1 MSSQT
6 FKQRGGG
13 PPKSDRNANEENHH
27 QQHQQQQEAAE
38 KLQQELLPLPQLGA
52 KPKSQRE
59 NKSQRIL
66 QTKTEN
72 QNQNQRQK
80 AQSLQGYG
88 NYMELE
94 FIQAE
99 VASSA
104 TFDDL
109 PVSYATTSVAPV
121 APPPYREPPPPTPPP
136 LSQIPSRESRLLH
149 SAPNTPIRG
158 KVVLSKKERKEL
170 SKQLGLE
177 DLQGLPLGGSTSA
190 QSSPYKGRVSELK
203 NCIARGLFATLHRGT
218 PKERELHINQE
229 ISPPPPA
236 PESGNNNED
245 AADYSEKL
253 KNLPVRQRKVAT
265 RHMDNYCLFD
275 PVDFINDKAM
285 RYPSATTS
293 TSTSTSHG
301 LRDPLFSSRQHL
313 VSEDEDEMVPEVI
326 YDNEELELEETII
339 IETSALP
346 EAETEG
352 CAEPKDVRIHFD
364 HHNYFVI
371 EPGVCTMDIGI
382 PNPYTNEQLV
392 NANLEQQNLEKLF
405 QELENPASMSN
416 SQESKDTE
424 TTSTALVESSTST
437 NSGSS
442 MGSTSI
448 QNQAQHS
455 MKKKLTFL
463 NLSPFRGGKKSGD
476 KSTFEQQQRA
486 ISELV
491 STDHMLHLQQ
501 LLQEQRRDQRSHT
514 VPVPTESNYVL
525 FNPGPVPSRHV
536 QYKIRRSRPLST
548 HSDADSGFLSPCSP
562 DEMRGNPAILV
573 LQQCDSVQGYIEI
586 YTDWANYYLERA
598 KSKRKVTDLSADCRD
613 GLLLAEVIEAV
624 TSFKVPDLVKKP
636 KSQQQMYDNVNSCLH
651 VLRGQSVGGL
661 DNITTNDICAG
672 RLKAVLALFFALSRF
687 KQQAKQTKSI
697 GVGCGSSGGG
707 SGTASNTALS
717 GGSVLGIGLGGS
729 LRAPGT
735 AGTLL
740 HDKNQQEQQQ
750 QQQKQQQQQQTP
762 QQLAQSL
769 ENGNEMV
776 NRQIAPAY
784 KVNGGTAI
792 PLPATVMV
800 QRRCPPDKVRPLPP
814 TPNHTPSIPGLG
826 KSGSDFNTSRPNSPP
841 TSNHTIQ
848 SLKSGNNNSLRPPS
862 IKSNHQSG
870 IPSPSSPQT
879 TAAAAAPQKHSMLD
893 KLKLFNK
900 EKQQNAVNAAAAAA
914 ANKSQIQQQQSKRTS
929 SSSGFSSARSERSDS
944 SLSLNDGHNSSQLK
958 PPSIS
963 VSSQKPQ
970 QKHNTKQSKLLAAQ
984 QKKEQTKSKLD
995 KKEKSPARSLHKEES
1010 GNESRSSTMGRA
1022 GKSSLA
1028 RGGLGL
1034 GLTVEKNTLKTSS
1047 KSSLHSKSESKSSL
1061 KGVGAQQQ
1069 QQQMLHS
1076 PSGTSLPK
1084 PIAAIKGTS
1093 KLPALAGGELLKRE
1107 TSDISAANQATQ
1119 TTQNISTISVQES
1132 QQQPLPLSTTTPHIL
1147 KGPAPPPYYANS
1159 SPPSHISQGH
1169 PGMGGYLSEPSTPQ
1183 HQQGIYASSSGSRL
1197 PPPKTALSAPRK
1209 LEYNAG
1215 PHILSSPPHRGA
1227 GLQRPMPN
1235 SAPNTPTASPSKFHT
1250 VPSKIVGTIYESKEE
1265 QQQQQPQQTGG
1276 CSAGASVLP
1285 MRPLLRGYNSHVT
1298 LPTRGAR
1305 GGHHHP
1311 HPPQSYLDFC
1321 ESDLG
1326 QGYCSDG
1333 DALRIGSSP
1342 ATSRYQDIDNGYLS
1356 EGSSG
1361 LNGSIGGSTGG
1372 AVSHGK
1378 HFLRMMRA
1386 RTPLPTTIEERIRNS
1401 RGSLDSIGT
1410 AANGSSAASQASSS
1424 GGSTTHSSSNSNS
1437 AGTTA
1442 NHNNNHINNNNG
1454 GKMDGSP
1461 HHRPGSRNGRDNWS
1475 KMPEPLNGQKGDK
1488 SSEKSSPSRRSM
1500 GGGSGGSSK
1509 QGSPSSSS
1517 RTKGVPP
1524 SFGYVKRANGSMSS
1538 TAEQQNIVMMMAA
1551 GGGGG
1556 PQQVNGLPC
1565 GRTAHVSAVPRT
1577 ANGRKIAP
1585 GTQTLPN
1592 DMNKLPPNTQ
1602 CRSFSLTGP
1611 TAAQLSQSIRERL
1624 ATGSHSLPK
1633 PGSDMHVFQHR
1644 MSNRPGTRHDG
1655 SLSDTQTYAEV
1666 KPEYSSY
1673 AMWLKHSNTA
1683 GSRLSDGDA
1692 IEQLQIGSPAMTRH
1706 GHKMIHNRSGGG
1718 PPGGQMPMQGNES
1731 PYVQSP
1737 RMNRSNSISY
1747 LQERTYP
1754 RSTKSEKMYPSMLS
1768 RAGDVEIEPYYCLPV
1783 GTNGVLSA
1791 QMAAAVA
1798 AQAQAQ
1804 AQATQGN
1811 SGNNV
1816 VGGSVAWSQPTSPTP
1831 LNRGPFAASVAAAAA
1846 AAAAAGVLSPTH
1858 GTTAGATGMVGG
1870 MGMGPG
1876 LGSGLTGGH
1885 RLTYP
1890 KKNDEVHGSAASL
1903 LSGGS
1908 SLYGSAEERQAHEI
1922 RRLKRELQDARDQVL
1937 SLSSQLSTNAHV
1949 VTAFEQSLTN
1959 MTNRLQQLTATS
1971 ERKDGELTDMR
1982 QTIELLRKQSIQ
1994 AGLTTAHMQ
2003 SMGQNQ
2009 NHQLQSQP
2017 GDQKPPPGPG
2027 GSRSASNVNGN
2038 GTGNGN
2044 GNGIPIGLG
2053 MVRQHSTDSMCSLN
2067 SISSGCSAAQD
2078 KNKANKKKGWLRS
2091 SFTKAFSR
2099 NAKISKTSR
2108 HVGHHHHH
2116 NHHGQEHSSGKT
2128 PLPNGHGEPLGLAA
2142 LATQPA
2148 PPLPNSKQGSPA
2160 KTLTLIDNAKPI
2172 DAIDQEDQQVVED
2185 LKKQLREKDLV
2196 LTDIR
2201 LEALSSASQLESLKD
2216 MMNKMRS
2223 EMMSLKQNN
2232 ERLQKLVTTRSLAGS
2247 EVSLGQA
2254 ISPNGSVAGSSEVSR
2269 RYSLADGSARP
2280 PMELPPRLS
2289 EELEEEC
2296 MPPAPAP
2303 EPPPPPAPNT
2313 AAVAPL
2319 SPSTHI
2325 DLTPPPPALE
2335 TAPLASP
2342 VHMPSAVEDLPDVCD
2357 GKKIAIACY
2366 LGQPESFAKYCEE
2379 LQELD
2384 GFYANGSI
2392 IASHEADPQAQ
2403 GERKVSFAA
2412 ASSNEFIVACT
2423 YISGKTTWQ
2432 NLDYIVRKTFKDYVA
2447 RIDPGTNLGLNTDSI
2462 TSYHLGEAKRGPEM
2476 GFPELLPCGYIVGSV
2491 RTLYICLQ
2499 GVGSLAFDSLIPRS
2513 IVHRYISL
2521 LTEHR
2526 RLILCG
2532 PSGTGKSYLARR
2544 LAEFLVA
2551 RAGRGNPSEA
2561 IATFNVD
2568 HKSSKDLRQYL
2579 GHIAEQAA
2587 IANGA
2592 SELPSVI
2599 ILDNLHHASALG
2611 DVFSCLLSAGPAN
2624 KLPCIIGTMSQATC
2638 NTTNLQLHHNFRW
2651 VLTANHMEPVKGFLG
2666 RFLRRRLFQLELQTQ
2681 HAQPELASVLAWLP
2695 SVWQHINRFLEVHS
2709 SSDVTIGPRLFLSC
2723 PLDLKDSQVWFTDI
2737 WNYHL
2742 SPYLVEAVREGVQLY
2757 GRRGGAWNDPSVFIR
2772 NSYPWPYG
2780 PDSVPPLRQINA
2792 EDVGL
2797 EGVALTNG
2805 ENQDPL
2811 LNMLMRLQEAANYS
2825 EAQDQESD
2833 CASLDSNVT
2842 PDSSAGAE

>member
-1 MSSQT
+1 MLA
-6 FKQRGGG
+6 RC
-13 PPKSDRNANEENHH
+13 
-27 QQHQQQQEAAE
+27 
-38 KLQQELLPLPQLGA
+38 
-52 KPKSQRE
+52 
-59 NKSQRIL
+59 
-66 QTKTEN
+66 
-72 QNQNQRQK
+72 
-80 AQSLQGYG
+80 
-88 NYMELE
+88 
-94 FIQAE
+94 
-99 VASSA
+99 
-104 TFDDL
+104 
-109 PVSYATTSVAPV
+109 VSY
-121 APPPYREPPPPTPPP
+121 
-136 LSQIPSRESRLLH
+136 
-149 SAPNTPIRG
+149 
-158 KVVLSKKERKEL
+158 
-170 SKQLGLE
+170 
-177 DLQGLPLGGSTSA
+177 QGSCD
-190 QSSPYKGRVSELK
+190 
-203 NCIARGLFATLHRGT
+203 N
-218 PKERELHINQE
+218 ING
-229 ISPPPPA
+229 ILTR
-236 PESGNNNED
+236 
-245 AADYSEKL
+245 DYAK
-253 KNLPVRQRKVAT
+253 
-265 RHMDNYCLFD
+265 
-275 PVDFINDKAM
+275 
-285 RYPSATTS
+285 
-293 TSTSTSHG
+293 
-301 LRDPLFSSRQHL
+301 
-313 VSEDEDEMVPEVI
+313 
-326 YDNEELELEETII
+326 
-339 IETSALP
+339 
-346 EAETEG
+346 
-352 CAEPKDVRIHFD
+352 
-364 HHNYFVI
+364 
-371 EPGVCTMDIGI
+371 
-382 PNPYTNEQLV
+382 
-392 NANLEQQNLEKLF
+392 
-405 QELENPASMSN
+405 
-416 SQESKDTE
+416 
-424 TTSTALVESSTST
+424 
-437 NSGSS
+437 
-442 MGSTSI
+442 
-448 QNQAQHS
+448 
-455 MKKKLTFL
+455 
-463 NLSPFRGGKKSGD
+463 
-476 KSTFEQQQRA
+476 
-486 ISELV
+486 
-491 STDHMLHLQQ
+491 
-501 LLQEQRRDQRSHT
+501 
-514 VPVPTESNYVL
+514 
-525 FNPGPVPSRHV
+525 
-536 QYKIRRSRPLST
+536 
-548 HSDADSGFLSPCSP
+548 
-562 DEMRGNPAILV
+562 
-573 LQQCDSVQGYIEI
+573 I

-697 GVGCGSSGGG
+697 GVGCGGSSNNSGAG
-707 SGTASNTALS
+707 SGTSNTALS

-729 LRAPGT
+729 LRAPGS

-740 HDKNQQEQQQ
+740 HDKNQQEQQKQ
-750 QQQKQQQQQQTP
+750 QLQQQQQQQTP

-862 IKSNHQSG
+862 VKSNHQSG

-879 TAAAAAPQKHSMLD
+879 TSHTTTTTTAAAAAAPQKHSMLD

-900 EKQQNAVNAAAAAA
+900 EKQQNAVNAASAA

-963 VSSQKPQ
+963 VTSQKPQ

-1034 GLTVEKNTLKTSS
+1034 GLAVEKNTLKTAS

-1061 KGVGAQQQ
+1061 KGAGVQQQ
-1069 QQQMLHS
+1069 QLLHS
-1076 PSGTSLPK
+1076 PSGTGLPK

-1093 KLPALAGGELLKRE
+1093 KLPAPLGGEQLKRE

-1119 TTQNISTISVQES
+1119 TTQNISMAGQE
-1132 QQQPLPLSTTTPHIL
+1132 QPQSSTSTPHIL
-1147 KGPAPPPYYANS
+1147 KAAAPPPYYANS
-1159 SPPSHISQGH
+1159 SSSPPTHISQGH

-1183 HQQGIYASSSGSRL
+1183 QGIYGSSTGSRL
-1197 PPPKTALSAPRK
+1197 PPPKTALGAPRK

-1235 SAPNTPTASPSKFHT
+1235 SAPNTPTASPHKFHT
-1250 VPSKIVGTIYESKEE
+1250 IPSKIVGTIYESKEE
-1265 QQQQQPQQTGG
+1265 QQPQQSGG

-1311 HPPQSYLDFC
+1311 HQSYLDFC

-1342 ATSRYQDIDNGYLS
+1342 ATSRYHDIDNGYLS

-1361 LNGSIGGSTGG
+1361 LNGHSTIGGSTGGG

-1378 HFLRMMRA
+1378 HFLSMMRA
-1386 RTPLPTTIEERIRNS
+1386 RTQLPTTIEERIRNS

-1424 GGSTTHSSSNSNS
+1424 GGSTTHSSNSNSNS
-1437 AGTTA
+1437 TTA
-1442 NHNNNHINNNNG
+1442 NHNNNHINNNNSG

-1551 GGGGG
+1551 GGGQA
-1556 PQQVNGLPC
+1556 QQVNGLPC

-1592 DMNKLPPNTQ
+1592 DMNKLTPNTQ

-1706 GHKMIHNRSGGG
+1706 GHKMIHNRSAGGL
-1718 PPGGQMPMQGNES
+1718 PPGGQMQPMQGNES

-1768 RAGDVEIEPYYCLPV
+1768 RGGDVEIEPYYCLPV

-1804 AQATQGN
+1804 AQVQAQAQAQATQAN

-1846 AAAAAGVLSPTH
+1846 AAAAGVLSPTH
-1858 GTTAGATGMVGG
+1858 GATAGATGMVGG

-1876 LGSGLTGGH
+1876 AGSGLTGGH

-1890 KKNDEVHGSAASL
+1890 KKNDDVHGSAASL

-2009 NHQLQSQP
+2009 HQMQSQSQA

-2027 GSRSASNVNGN
+2027 GSRSTS
-2038 GTGNGN
+2038 NGN
-2044 GNGIPIGLG
+2044 GNGMPLGLG

-2108 HVGHHHHH
+2108 HVGHQHQHHHH
-2116 NHHGQEHSSGKT
+2116 NQQEHGSGKAT
-2128 PLPNGHGEPLGLAA
+2128 LPNGHGGEPLGLAA

-2148 PPLPNSKQGSPA
+2148 PPLPNSKQSSPA

-2172 DAIDQEDQQVVED
+2172 DAIDGEDQQVVED

-2216 MMNKMRS
+2216 MMNKMRA

-2280 PMELPPRLS
+2280 PMELPARLS
-2289 EELEEEC
+2289 EELEEDC

-2335 TAPLASP
+2335 AAPLTSP

-2392 IASHEADPQAQ
+2392 IASHEAAAQSQ

-2681 HAQPELASVLAWLP
+2681 HPQPELASVLAWLP

-2757 GRRGGAWNDPSVFIR
+2757 GRRGGAWNDPSAFIR

>member
-1 MSSQT
+1 MSSQPV
-6 FKQRGGG
+6 KLRPG
-13 PPKSDRNANEENHH
+13 PSAKPDRNANEEN
-27 QQHQQQQEAAE
+27 
-38 KLQQELLPLPQLGA
+38 QLGA
-52 KPKSQRE
+52 RPKEQA
-59 NKSQRIL
+59 KGQRIL
-66 QTKTEN
+66 LAQTDNHQPKML
-72 QNQNQRQK
+72 
-80 AQSLQGYG
+80 SHP

-94 FIQAE
+94 FLPAE
-99 VASSA
+99 PAA
-104 TFDDL
+104 LGPPITFPDL
-109 PVSYATTSVAPV
+109 PVSYATSLVG
-121 APPPYREPPPPTPPP
+121 PPPYRDPPPPTPPP
-136 LSQIPSRESRLLH
+136 LSQMPSRLLH
-149 SAPNTPIRG
+149 SAPNSPSRG

-170 SKQLGLE
+170 SKQLGIDEASIL
-177 DLQGLPLGGSTSA
+177 SSSA

-203 NCIARGLFATLHRGT
+203 NCIARGLFATLHRGSQ
-218 PKERELHINQE
+218 KSLQHQDDRVASQE

-265 RHMDNYCLFD
+265 SHMENYCLFD
-275 PVDFINDKAM
+275 PVDFINEKAM
-285 RYPSATTS
+285 RYPSS
-293 TSTSTSHG
+293 NGHG

-313 VSEDEDEMVPEVI
+313 VCEDEDETVPEVI
-326 YDNEELELEETII
+326 YDNEELELEDTII

-346 EAETEG
+346 EAESEAIAGST
-352 CAEPKDVRIHFD
+352 KILSSFD

-371 EPGVCTMDIGI
+371 DPGDFPMDIGI

-392 NANLEQQNLEKLF
+392 NAKLEQQNLQTLF
-405 QELENPASMSN
+405 SELENTASMSN

-424 TTSTALVESSTST
+424 TTSTALVESSTSS
-437 NSGSS
+437 NSASSAGSC
-442 MGSTSI
+442 SI
-448 QNQAQHS
+448 ANPTVQS
-455 MKKKLTFL
+455 SKKKLTFL
-463 NLSPFRGGKKSGD
+463 NLSPFRTGKKAGQ
-476 KSTFEQQQRA
+476 KSTFEQQRA

-501 LLQEQRRDQRSHT
+501 LLQEQRQDQRSHT
-514 VPVPTESNYVL
+514 VPTESNYVL

-536 QYKIRRSRPLST
+536 QYKIRKPRPLST

-562 DEMRGNPAILV
+562 DELRANPAILV
-573 LQQCDSVQGYIEI
+573 LQQCDSVQGYLEI

-636 KSQQQMYDNVNSCLH
+636 KNQQQMFDNVNSCLH
-651 VLRGQSVGGL
+651 VLRSQSVGGL
-661 DNITTNDICAG
+661 ENITTGDISSG

-697 GVGCGSSGGG
+697 GVGGGSS
-707 SGTASNTALS
+707 SSAILS
-717 GGSVLGIGLGGS
+717 GGSVLGIGIGGS
-729 LRAPGT
+729 LRTPTPATGQLNT
-735 AGTLL
+735 T
-740 HDKNQQEQQQ
+740 NQQEQ
-750 QQQKQQQQQQTP
+750 

-784 KVNGGTAI
+784 AKVNGGTAI

-826 KSGSDFNTSRPNSPP
+826 KSGSDFNSSRPNSPP

-848 SLKSGNNNSLRPPS
+848 SLKGGNNNSLRPPS
-862 IKSNHQSG
+862 VKSSHQSG

-879 TAAAAAPQKHSMLD
+879 APQKHSMLD

-900 EKQQNAVNAAAAAA
+900 EKQQNAANAAAVAS
-914 ANKSQIQQQQSKRTS
+914 KSQIQSKRTS

-944 SLSLNDGHNSSQLK
+944 SLSLNDGHGSQLK

-963 VSSQKPQ
+963 VASSQKGLP
-970 QKHNTKQSKLLAAQ
+970 KSKQSKLLAAQ
-984 QKKEQTKSKLD
+984 QKKEQTNKAKLD
-995 KKEKSPARSLHKEES
+995 KKEKSPARSLNKEES
-1010 GNESRSSTMGRA
+1010 GNESRSSTMGRT

-1028 RGGLGL
+1028 RAVVGVPG
-1034 GLTVEKNTLKTSS
+1034 VEKNTPKTSS
-1047 KSSLHSKSESKSSL
+1047 KSSLHSKSDSKSSL
-1061 KGVGAQQQ
+1061 KTPQLLQ
-1069 QQQMLHS
+1069 S
-1076 PSGTSLPK
+1076 PSGTGLPK

-1093 KLPALAGGELLKRE
+1093 KLPSLAGNPPVPEPQQQQHHQLLKRE
-1107 TSDISAANQATQ
+1107 TSDISSNVSQAAAGDSPGT
-1119 TTQNISTISVQES
+1119 
-1132 QQQPLPLSTTTPHIL
+1132 HIL
-1147 KGPAPPPYYANS
+1147 KAAAPAPPPYYANS
-1159 SPPSHISQGH
+1159 QPPPLPPAHISSHHGAH
-1169 PGMGGYLSEPSTPQ
+1169 PQMGGYLSEPSTPQ
-1183 HQQGIYASSSGSRL
+1183 HNSGIYGGSRL
-1197 PPPKTALSAPRK
+1197 AAPKSTLSAPRK
-1209 LEYNAG
+1209 LEYSAG
-1215 PHILSSPPHRGA
+1215 PHILASPPHRQ
-1227 GLQRPMPN
+1227 GLQRPLVS
-1235 SAPNTPTASPSKFHT
+1235 SAPNTPTASPHKFHT
-1250 VPSKIVGTIYESKEE
+1250 IPSKIVGTIYEAKEE
-1265 QQQQQPQQTGG
+1265 LLPPQQQQQLQQQTSIGG
-1276 CSAGASVLP
+1276 SVLP

-1305 GGHHHP
+1305 GGHHP
-1311 HPPQSYLDFC
+1311 HQSYLDFC
-1321 ESDLG
+1321 ESDIG

-1333 DALRIGSSP
+1333 DALRVVSS
-1342 ATSRYQDIDNGYLS
+1342 ASGGRFQDIDNGYLS

-1361 LNGSIGGSTGG
+1361 LGGPSASSSGI
-1372 AVSHGK
+1372 SHGK
-1378 HFLRMMRA
+1378 HFLSMMRA
-1386 RTPLPTTIEERIRNS
+1386 RTQLPTTIEERIRNS

-1410 AANGSSAASQASSS
+1410 AANGSSVASQASSS
-1424 GGSTTHSSSNSNS
+1424 GGSTTTHSH
-1437 AGTTA
+1437 A
-1442 NHNNNHINNNNG
+1442 HNNNNNNNG
-1454 GKMDGSP
+1454 GGSGKMDGSP
-1461 HHRPGSRNGRDNWS
+1461 QHRPGSRNGRDNWS
-1475 KMPEPLNGQKGDK
+1475 KMPEPLNGHKADK
-1488 SSEKSSPSRRSM
+1488 SEKSSPSRRSM
-1500 GGGSGGSSK
+1500 GGGSGSSSK

-1524 SFGYVKRANGSMSS
+1524 SFGYVKRANGSIAS
-1538 TAEQQNIVMMMAA
+1538 TAEQQNIAMMMAA
-1551 GGGGG
+1551 GASGAGI
-1556 PQQVNGLPC
+1556 NGMPC

-1577 ANGRKIAP
+1577 AGGRKVAG

-1592 DMNKLPPNTQ
+1592 ETNKLPPNTQ
-1602 CRSFSLTGP
+1602 HRSFSLTGP
-1611 TAAQLSQSIRERL
+1611 TATQLSQSIRERL

-1633 PGSDMHVFQHR
+1633 PGSDLHIFQHR
-1644 MSNRPGTRHDG
+1644 ISSRGGTRHDG

-1683 GSRLSDGDA
+1683 GSRLSDSESV
-1692 IEQLQIGSPAMTRH
+1692 EQLQIGSPAMTRH
-1706 GHKMIHNRSGGG
+1706 GHKMIHNRSG
-1718 PPGGQMPMQGNES
+1718 PPGAQMAPSGNES

-1737 RMNRSNSISY
+1737 RMNRSNSI
-1747 LQERTYP
+1747 

-1768 RAGDVEIEPYYCLPV
+1768 RGGEVEIEPYYCLPV
-1783 GTNGVLSA
+1783 GTNGVLTA
-1791 QMAAAVA
+1791 QMAAAMA
-1798 AQAQAQ
+1798 AQSQAAQ
-1804 AQATQGN
+1804 GHP
-1811 SGNNV
+1811 
-1816 VGGSVAWSQPTSPTP
+1816 GGGGGVAWSQPTSPTP
-1831 LNRGPFAASVAAAAA
+1831 LARGSFSSAAVAAAS
-1846 AAAAAGVLSPTH
+1846 VLSPTH
-1858 GTTAGATGMVGG
+1858 AASAVVSGASAGGIV
-1870 MGMGPG
+1870 
-1876 LGSGLTGGH
+1876 GH

-1908 SLYGSAEERQAHEI
+1908 SLYGNAEERQAHEI

-1949 VTAFEQSLTN
+1949 VTAFEQSLSN
-1959 MTNRLQQLTATS
+1959 MTNRLQQLTATA

-2003 SMGQNQ
+2003 SMGVQTQ
-2009 NHQLQSQP
+2009 GHSQSQSQGQGQGQGQA
-2017 GDQKPPPGPG
+2017 GDQKLPPSGALRP
-2027 GSRSASNVNGN
+2027 SNGN
-2038 GTGNGN
+2038 GSGTV
-2044 GNGIPIGLG
+2044 GLG
-2053 MVRQHSTDSMCSLN
+2053 MQRQHSTDSMCSLN

-2108 HVGHHHHH
+2108 HVGHHHQHH
-2116 NHHGQEHSSGKT
+2116 NHSQQDPASGKL
-2128 PLPNGHGEPLGLAA
+2128 PLPNGHGELLGLAS

-2148 PPLPNSKQGSPA
+2148 PPLPKSSQSSPA

-2172 DAIDQEDQQVVED
+2172 DAIEQEDQQVVED

-2201 LEALSSASQLESLKD
+2201 LEALSSASQLESLKE
-2216 MMNKMRS
+2216 MMNKMRA

-2247 EVSLGQA
+2247 EASLGQA

-2269 RYSLADGSARP
+2269 RYSLADSTNRP
-2280 PMELPPRLS
+2280 PMELPARLS
-2289 EELEEEC
+2289 EELELEEEC
-2296 MPPAPAP
+2296 LPPAPAP
-2303 EPPPPPAPNT
+2303 EPPPPPAPNGVN
-2313 AAVAPL
+2313 VAPL

-2335 TAPLASP
+2335 AAPLASP
-2342 VHMPSAVEDLPDVCD
+2342 VHMPSATEELTDVCD

-2366 LGQPESFAKYCEE
+2366 LGQPDAFAKYCEE

-2384 GFYANGSI
+2384 GFYANG
-2392 IASHEADPQAQ
+2392 HEADAHSQ
-2403 GERKVSFAA
+2403 GERKANFAA
-2412 ASSNEFIVACT
+2412 ASCNEFVIACT

-2432 NLDYIVRKTFKDYVA
+2432 NLDYVVRKTFKDYVA

-2491 RTLYICLQ
+2491 CTLYICLQ

-2551 RAGRGNPSEA
+2551 RAARGNPSEA

-2681 HAQPELASVLAWLP
+2681 HAQPELAAVLAWLP

-2709 SSDVTIGPRLFLSC
+2709 SSDVTIGPRLFLAC

-2757 GRRGGAWNDPSVFIR
+2757 GRRGGAWNDPSTFIR

-2805 ENQDPL
+2805 EQQDPL

>member
-1 MSSQT
+1 M
-6 FKQRGGG
+6 
-13 PPKSDRNANEENHH
+13 PNLHH
-27 QQHQQQQEAAE
+27 VDYNR
-38 KLQQELLPLPQLGA
+38 K
-52 KPKSQRE
+52 
-59 NKSQRIL
+59 
-66 QTKTEN
+66 
-72 QNQNQRQK
+72 
-80 AQSLQGYG
+80 Y
-88 NYMELE
+88 
-94 FIQAE
+94 
-99 VASSA
+99 SA
-104 TFDDL
+104 T
-109 PVSYATTSVAPV
+109 
-121 APPPYREPPPPTPPP
+121 
-136 LSQIPSRESRLLH
+136 
-149 SAPNTPIRG
+149 
-158 KVVLSKKERKEL
+158 
-170 SKQLGLE
+170 
-177 DLQGLPLGGSTSA
+177 
-190 QSSPYKGRVSELK
+190 
-203 NCIARGLFATLHRGT
+203 
-218 PKERELHINQE
+218 
-229 ISPPPPA
+229 
-236 PESGNNNED
+236 
-245 AADYSEKL
+245 
-253 KNLPVRQRKVAT
+253 
-265 RHMDNYCLFD
+265 
-275 PVDFINDKAM
+275 
-285 RYPSATTS
+285 
-293 TSTSTSHG
+293 
-301 LRDPLFSSRQHL
+301 
-313 VSEDEDEMVPEVI
+313 
-326 YDNEELELEETII
+326 ETI
-339 IETSALP
+339 
-346 EAETEG
+346 
-352 CAEPKDVRIHFD
+352 
-364 HHNYFVI
+364 
-371 EPGVCTMDIGI
+371 
-382 PNPYTNEQLV
+382 Q
-392 NANLEQQNLEKLF
+392 
-405 QELENPASMSN
+405 
-416 SQESKDTE
+416 
-424 TTSTALVESSTST
+424 
-437 NSGSS
+437 
-442 MGSTSI
+442 
-448 QNQAQHS
+448 
-455 MKKKLTFL
+455 
-463 NLSPFRGGKKSGD
+463 
-476 KSTFEQQQRA
+476 
-486 ISELV
+486 
-491 STDHMLHLQQ
+491 
-501 LLQEQRRDQRSHT
+501 
-514 VPVPTESNYVL
+514 
-525 FNPGPVPSRHV
+525 
-536 QYKIRRSRPLST
+536 
-548 HSDADSGFLSPCSP
+548 
-562 DEMRGNPAILV
+562 
-573 LQQCDSVQGYIEI
+573 I
-586 YTDWANYYLERA
+586 YTDWANYYLERS

-624 TSFKVPDLVKKP
+624 TNFKVPDLVKKP
-636 KSQQQMYDNVNSCLH
+636 KNQQQMYDNVNSCLH
-651 VLRGQSVGGL
+651 VLRSQSVGGL

-672 RLKAVLALFFALSRF
+672 RLKAVLALFFALSRY

-697 GVGCGSSGGG
+697 GVGCGGAASTVGATAAPGGG
-707 SGTASNTALS
+707 

-729 LRAPGT
+729 LRASV
-735 AGTLL
+735 ASNLL
-740 HDKNQQEQQQ
+740 DKHQQEKQQQ
-750 QQQKQQQQQQTP
+750 QLLQQQQQQQQTP

-776 NRQIAPAY
+776 NRQIPPAY
-784 KVNGGTAI
+784 GKVNGGTAI

-862 IKSNHQSG
+862 VKSNHQSG
-870 IPSPSSPQT
+870 IPSPSSLNAPT
-879 TAAAAAPQKHSMLD
+879 ISAPQKHSMLD

-900 EKQQNAVNAAAAAA
+900 EKQQNAANAAAVAS
-914 ANKSQIQQQQSKRTS
+914 NKTQIQSKRTS

-944 SLSLNDGHNSSQLK
+944 SLSLNDGHNSQLK

-963 VSSQKPQ
+963 VSAQQKSQ

-984 QKKEQTKSKLD
+984 QKKDQSKAVAAAAAAA
-995 KKEKSPARSLHKEES
+995 KKEKSPARSLHKEELQQQS

-1022 GKSSLA
+1022 VKSSLT
-1028 RGGLGL
+1028 RGSA
-1034 GLTVEKNTLKTSS
+1034 EKTSS
-1047 KSSLHSKSESKSSL
+1047 KSSLHSKTDSL
-1061 KGVGAQQQ
+1061 KSQSQQQ
-1069 QQQMLHS
+1069 QQQQQQLLHS
-1076 PSGTSLPK
+1076 PSGTALPK

-1093 KLPALAGGELLKRE
+1093 KLPQLGSSCSSNSELFKRE
-1107 TSDISAANQATQ
+1107 TSDISTNSSNQA
-1119 TTQNISTISVQES
+1119 NIS
-1132 QQQPLPLSTTTPHIL
+1132 QQQQQQQSTANTHIL
-1147 KGPAPPPYYANS
+1147 KALPSTPPPPYYANA
-1159 SPPSHISQGH
+1159 PPTPPPPTASHISATYSNSVS
-1169 PGMGGYLSEPSTPQ
+1169 GYLSEPSTPQ
-1183 HQQGIYASSSGSRL
+1183 HGHSLYSSSSGSRL
-1197 PPPKTALSAPRK
+1197 PPPKSALGGSAPRK

-1215 PHILSSPPHRGA
+1215 PHILGAPPRSP
-1227 GLQRPMPN
+1227 LQRVPMQHN

-1250 VPSKIVGTIYESKEE
+1250 IPSKIVGTIYESKEE
-1265 QQQQQPQQTGG
+1265 QLPSAAAAASSSS
-1276 CSAGASVLP
+1276 CSSSVLP

-1305 GGHHHP
+1305 GGQPHHHP
-1311 HPPQSYLDFC
+1311 HPHPHPHQSYLEFC
-1321 ESDLG
+1321 ESDIG

-1333 DALRIGSSP
+1333 DALRVGNSTSG
-1342 ATSRYQDIDNGYLS
+1342 SRYHHDIDNGYLS

-1361 LNGSIGGSTGG
+1361 LSTAAGSAIG
-1372 AVSHGK
+1372 VSHGK
-1378 HFLRMMRA
+1378 HFLSMMRA
-1386 RTPLPTTIEERIRNS
+1386 RTQLPTTIEERIRSS

-1424 GGSTTHSSSNSNS
+1424 GGSTSNSNS
-1437 AGTTA
+1437 
-1442 NHNNNHINNNNG
+1442 HNNNNNNNNNNVN
-1454 GKMDGSP
+1454 KMDGSP
-1461 HHRPGSRNGRDNWS
+1461 HHRPGSRNGRDNWG
-1475 KMPEPLNGQKGDK
+1475 KMPEPLNGHKADK
-1488 SSEKSSPSRRSM
+1488 SEKSSPSRRNIG
-1500 GGGSGGSSK
+1500 GGGSGSSSK

-1524 SFGYVKRANGSMSS
+1524 SFGYVKRANGSIAS
-1538 TAEQQNIVMMMAA
+1538 TAEQQNIAMLMAT
-1551 GGGGG
+1551 GGATGL
-1556 PQQVNGLPC
+1556 VNGLPC

-1577 ANGRKIAP
+1577 ASGRKVTG

-1602 CRSFSLTGP
+1602 HRSFSLTGP
-1611 TAAQLSQSIRERL
+1611 TATQLSQSIRERL

-1644 MSNRPGTRHDG
+1644 VSTRGGSTRHDG

-1692 IEQLQIGSPAMTRH
+1692 IDQMQIGSPAMTRH
-1706 GHKMIHNRSGGG
+1706 GHKMLHNRSTGAAGQ
-1718 PPGGQMPMQGNES
+1718 GQMTVQGNES

-1737 RMNRSNSISY
+1737 RMNRSNSI
-1747 LQERTYP
+1747 
-1754 RSTKSEKMYPSMLS
+1754 RSTKSEKMYRPMLS
-1768 RAGDVEIEPYYCLPV
+1768 RGVDLEIEPYYCLPV
-1783 GTNGVLSA
+1783 GTSRMLSA
-1791 QMAAAVA
+1791 QMAAAVVHSQTDNVA
-1798 AQAQAQ
+1798 A
-1804 AQATQGN
+1804 
-1811 SGNNV
+1811 
-1816 VGGSVAWSQPTSPTP
+1816 VAWSQPTSPTP
-1831 LNRGPFAASVAAAAA
+1831 LNRGPFAGGAASA
-1846 AAAAAGVLSPTH
+1846 LSPTH
-1858 GTTAGATGMVGG
+1858 GTAAAALAAVAAAAGGERSSVNA
-1870 MGMGPG
+1870 
-1876 LGSGLTGGH
+1876 SH

-1908 SLYGSAEERQAHEI
+1908 SLYGSAEERQANEI
-1922 RRLKRELQDARDQVL
+1922 RRLKRELQDAREQVL

-1949 VTAFEQSLTN
+1949 VSAFEQSLSN
-1959 MTNRLQQLTATS
+1959 MTNRLQQLTATA

-2003 SMGQNQ
+2003 SMGVQTQ
-2009 NHQLQSQP
+2009 GQSQNELMLMQ
-2017 GDQKPPPGPG
+2017 QKPPTGNT
-2027 GSRSASNVNGN
+2027 RSNHSLNSHPNPNSNPNGN
-2038 GTGNGN
+2038 GM
-2044 GNGIPIGLG
+2044 GLG
-2053 MVRQHSTDSMCSLN
+2053 VGVGVGVGMQRQHSTDSMCSLN

-2078 KNKANKKKGWLRS
+2078 KNKANQKKKGWLRS

-2108 HVGHHHHH
+2108 HAGQHHQHAHQAE
-2116 NHHGQEHSSGKT
+2116 HGSSKQSSLT
-2128 PLPNGHGEPLGLAA
+2128 NGHGEALGLAA

-2148 PPLPNSKQGSPA
+2148 PPLPVAHTSSKQSSPA
-2160 KTLTLIDNAKPI
+2160 KTVTLIDNAKPI
-2172 DAIDQEDQQVVED
+2172 DAIDHEEHQVVDD

-2216 MMNKMRS
+2216 MMNRMRA

-2247 EVSLGQA
+2247 EASLGQA
-2254 ISPNGSVAGSSEVSR
+2254 ISPNGSLGGGGGGGSDASR
-2269 RYSLADGSARP
+2269 RYSLADGNARP
-2280 PMELPPRLS
+2280 PMELPPRLT
-2289 EELEEEC
+2289 EELEEEV
-2296 MPPAPAP
+2296 PAT
-2303 EPPPPPAPNT
+2303 EPPPPPAPSST
-2313 AAVAPL
+2313 APVAPL
-2319 SPSTHI
+2319 SPNTHI

-2335 TAPLASP
+2335 ASQLSSP
-2342 VHMPSAVEDLPDVCD
+2342 VHMNSAVVVEELPDVCD

-2366 LGQPESFAKYCEE
+2366 LGQPESFVKYCEE
-2379 LQELD
+2379 LLELD
-2384 GFYANGSI
+2384 DFYANGAI
-2392 IASHEADPQAQ
+2392 IASHEAEQDHAQAQ
-2403 GERKVSFAA
+2403 AQAQAQSQATSFNNAA
-2412 ASSNEFIVACT
+2412 NCNEFIIACT

-2476 GFPELLPCGYIVGSV
+2476 GFPELLPCGYIVGNV
-2491 RTLYICLQ
+2491 KTLYICLQ

-2568 HKSSKDLRQYL
+2568 HKTSKDLRQYL

-2587 IANGA
+2587 IANGV

-2611 DVFSCLLSAGPAN
+2611 DVFSCLLSAGPAT

-2666 RFLRRRLFQLELQTQ
+2666 RFLRRRQFQLELQTQ
-2681 HAQPELASVLAWLP
+2681 HSQPELAAVLAWLP
-2695 SVWQHINRFLEVHS
+2695 SVWQHINSFLEVHS

-2742 SPYLVEAVREGVQLY
+2742 SPYLIEAVREGVQLY
-2757 GRRGGAWNDPSVFIR
+2757 GRRGGAWKDPSAFIR

-2797 EGVALTNG
+2797 EGVALSNG
-2805 ENQDPL
+2805 DQQDPL

-2825 EAQDQESD
+2825 ETQDQESD

>member
-1 MSSQT
+1 MGNTSSSSSGSH
-6 FKQRGGG
+6 GGG
-13 PPKSDRNANEENHH
+13 K
-27 QQHQQQQEAAE
+27 
-38 KLQQELLPLPQLGA
+38 
-52 KPKSQRE
+52 
-59 NKSQRIL
+59 
-66 QTKTEN
+66 
-72 QNQNQRQK
+72 
-80 AQSLQGYG
+80 
-88 NYMELE
+88 
-94 FIQAE
+94 
-99 VASSA
+99 
-104 TFDDL
+104 
-109 PVSYATTSVAPV
+109 
-121 APPPYREPPPPTPPP
+121 
-136 LSQIPSRESRLLH
+136 
-149 SAPNTPIRG
+149 
-158 KVVLSKKERKEL
+158 
-170 SKQLGLE
+170 
-177 DLQGLPLGGSTSA
+177 
-190 QSSPYKGRVSELK
+190 
-203 NCIARGLFATLHRGT
+203 
-218 PKERELHINQE
+218 
-229 ISPPPPA
+229 
-236 PESGNNNED
+236 
-245 AADYSEKL
+245 
-253 KNLPVRQRKVAT
+253 
-265 RHMDNYCLFD
+265 
-275 PVDFINDKAM
+275 
-285 RYPSATTS
+285 
-293 TSTSTSHG
+293 
-301 LRDPLFSSRQHL
+301 SSRKCR
-313 VSEDEDEMVPEVI
+313 S
-326 YDNEELELEETII
+326 
-339 IETSALP
+339 LP
-346 EAETEG
+346 NS
-352 CAEPKDVRIHFD
+352 PDVR
-364 HHNYFVI
+364 
-371 EPGVCTMDIGI
+371 
-382 PNPYTNEQLV
+382 
-392 NANLEQQNLEKLF
+392 
-405 QELENPASMSN
+405 
-416 SQESKDTE
+416 
-424 TTSTALVESSTST
+424 
-437 NSGSS
+437 
-442 MGSTSI
+442 
-448 QNQAQHS
+448 
-455 MKKKLTFL
+455 
-463 NLSPFRGGKKSGD
+463 
-476 KSTFEQQQRA
+476 
-486 ISELV
+486 
-491 STDHMLHLQQ
+491 
-501 LLQEQRRDQRSHT
+501 
-514 VPVPTESNYVL
+514 
-525 FNPGPVPSRHV
+525 
-536 QYKIRRSRPLST
+536 
-548 HSDADSGFLSPCSP
+548 
-562 DEMRGNPAILV
+562 
-573 LQQCDSVQGYIEI
+573 
-586 YTDWANYYLERA
+586 
-598 KSKRKVTDLSADCRD
+598 
-613 GLLLAEVIEAV
+613 
-624 TSFKVPDLVKKP
+624 
-636 KSQQQMYDNVNSCLH
+636 
-651 VLRGQSVGGL
+651 
-661 DNITTNDICAG
+661 
-672 RLKAVLALFFALSRF
+672 
-687 KQQAKQTKSI
+687 
-697 GVGCGSSGGG
+697 
-707 SGTASNTALS
+707 
-717 GGSVLGIGLGGS
+717 
-729 LRAPGT
+729 
-735 AGTLL
+735 
-740 HDKNQQEQQQ
+740 
-750 QQQKQQQQQQTP
+750 
-762 QQLAQSL
+762 
-769 ENGNEMV
+769 
-776 NRQIAPAY
+776 RQIAPAY

-879 TAAAAAPQKHSMLD
+879 TVAAAAPQKHSMLD

-1235 SAPNTPTASPSKFHT
+1235 SAPNTPTASPNKFHT

-1321 ESDLG
+1321 ESDIG

-1424 GGSTTHSSSNSNS
+1424 GGSTTHSSSNS

-1538 TAEQQNIVMMMAA
+1538 TAEQQNIVMMMAT

-1737 RMNRSNSISY
+1737 RMNRSNSI
-1747 LQERTYP
+1747 

-1937 SLSSQLSTNAHV
+1937 SLSSQLSTN
-1949 VTAFEQSLTN
+1949 
-1959 MTNRLQQLTATS
+1959 
-1971 ERKDGELTDMR
+1971 
-1982 QTIELLRKQSIQ
+1982 
-1994 AGLTTAHMQ
+1994 
-2003 SMGQNQ
+2003 
-2009 NHQLQSQP
+2009 
-2017 GDQKPPPGPG
+2017 
-2027 GSRSASNVNGN
+2027 
-2038 GTGNGN
+2038 
-2044 GNGIPIGLG
+2044 
-2053 MVRQHSTDSMCSLN
+2053 
-2067 SISSGCSAAQD
+2067 
-2078 KNKANKKKGWLRS
+2078 
-2091 SFTKAFSR
+2091 
-2099 NAKISKTSR
+2099 
-2108 HVGHHHHH
+2108 
-2116 NHHGQEHSSGKT
+2116 
-2128 PLPNGHGEPLGLAA
+2128 
-2142 LATQPA
+2142 
-2148 PPLPNSKQGSPA
+2148 
-2160 KTLTLIDNAKPI
+2160 
-2172 DAIDQEDQQVVED
+2172 
-2185 LKKQLREKDLV
+2185 
-2196 LTDIR
+2196 
-2201 LEALSSASQLESLKD
+2201 
-2216 MMNKMRS
+2216 
-2223 EMMSLKQNN
+2223 
-2232 ERLQKLVTTRSLAGS
+2232 
-2247 EVSLGQA
+2247 VS
-2254 ISPNGSVAGSSEVSR
+2254 
-2269 RYSLADGSARP
+2269 
-2280 PMELPPRLS
+2280 
-2289 EELEEEC
+2289 
-2296 MPPAPAP
+2296 
-2303 EPPPPPAPNT
+2303 
-2313 AAVAPL
+2313 
-2319 SPSTHI
+2319 
-2325 DLTPPPPALE
+2325 TPP
-2335 TAPLASP
+2335 
-2342 VHMPSAVEDLPDVCD
+2342 
-2357 GKKIAIACY
+2357 KWNWK
-2366 LGQPESFAKYCEE
+2366 
-2379 LQELD
+2379 
-2384 GFYANGSI
+2384 
-2392 IASHEADPQAQ
+2392 
-2403 GERKVSFAA
+2403 
-2412 ASSNEFIVACT
+2412 
-2423 YISGKTTWQ
+2423 W
-2432 NLDYIVRKTFKDYVA
+2432 
-2447 RIDPGTNLGLNTDSI
+2447 
-2462 TSYHLGEAKRGPEM
+2462 
-2476 GFPELLPCGYIVGSV
+2476 
-2491 RTLYICLQ
+2491 
-2499 GVGSLAFDSLIPRS
+2499 
-2513 IVHRYISL
+2513 
-2521 LTEHR
+2521 
-2526 RLILCG
+2526 
-2532 PSGTGKSYLARR
+2532 
-2544 LAEFLVA
+2544 
-2551 RAGRGNPSEA
+2551 
-2561 IATFNVD
+2561 
-2568 HKSSKDLRQYL
+2568 
-2579 GHIAEQAA
+2579 
-2587 IANGA
+2587 
-2592 SELPSVI
+2592 
-2599 ILDNLHHASALG
+2599 
-2611 DVFSCLLSAGPAN
+2611 
-2624 KLPCIIGTMSQATC
+2624 
-2638 NTTNLQLHHNFRW
+2638 
-2651 VLTANHMEPVKGFLG
+2651 
-2666 RFLRRRLFQLELQTQ
+2666 
-2681 HAQPELASVLAWLP
+2681 
-2695 SVWQHINRFLEVHS
+2695 
-2709 SSDVTIGPRLFLSC
+2709 
-2723 PLDLKDSQVWFTDI
+2723 I
-2737 WNYHL
+2737 W
-2742 SPYLVEAVREGVQLY
+2742 
-2757 GRRGGAWNDPSVFIR
+2757 I
-2772 NSYPWPYG
+2772 
-2780 PDSVPPLRQINA
+2780 
-2792 EDVGL
+2792 
-2797 EGVALTNG
+2797 
-2805 ENQDPL
+2805 
-2811 LNMLMRLQEAANYS
+2811 
-2825 EAQDQESD
+2825 
-2833 CASLDSNVT
+2833 
-2842 PDSSAGAE
+2842 

>member
-1 MSSQT
+1 MS
-6 FKQRGGG
+6 R
-13 PPKSDRNANEENHH
+13 PDRNANEENH
-27 QQHQQQQEAAE
+27 
-38 KLQQELLPLPQLGA
+38 LGA
-52 KPKSQRE
+52 KPKAQTSA
-59 NKSQRIL
+59 QRIHHD
-66 QTKTEN
+66 
-72 QNQNQRQK
+72 
-80 AQSLQGYG
+80 

-94 FIQAE
+94 F
-99 VASSA
+99 VAPEPS
-104 TFDDL
+104 TRFPDL
-109 PVSYATTSVAPV
+109 PVSYATSLVV
-121 APPPYREPPPPTPPP
+121 GPPPYRDPPPPTPPP
-136 LSQIPSRESRLLH
+136 LSQMPSRLLH
-149 SAPNTPIRG
+149 SAPNTPSRG

-170 SKQLGLE
+170 GKQLGIDE
-177 DLQGLPLGGSTSA
+177 ASILGTSSSSV

-203 NCIARGLFATLHRGT
+203 NCIARGLFATLHRGSQKSL
-218 PKERELHINQE
+218 PQAEERVVSHE

-236 PESGNNNED
+236 PESANNNED

-265 RHMDNYCLFD
+265 SHMENYCLFD
-275 PVDFINDKAM
+275 PVDFINEKAM
-285 RYPSATTS
+285 RYPSS
-293 TSTSTSHG
+293 NNHG

-313 VSEDEDEMVPEVI
+313 VCEDEDELVPEVI

-346 EAETEG
+346 EAETEADPG
-352 CAEPKDVRIHFD
+352 ADSSRILASFD

-371 EPGVCTMDIGI
+371 EPGGELSMDIGI

-392 NANLEQQNLEKLF
+392 NAKLEQQNLEKLF
-405 QELENPASMSN
+405 SELENTSTSMSN

-437 NSGSS
+437 NSNSSAGSCS
-442 MGSTSI
+442 LANPGQQSV
-448 QNQAQHS
+448 
-455 MKKKLTFL
+455 KKKLTFL
-463 NLSPFRGGKKSGD
+463 NLSPFRSGKKSGGKCGPPD
-476 KSTFEQQQRA
+476 QQRA

-491 STDHMLHLQQ
+491 STDHMLHLQK
-501 LLQEQRRDQRSHT
+501 LLLEQRKDQRSHT
-514 VPVPTESNYVL
+514 VPAESNYVL

-536 QYKIRRSRPLST
+536 QYKIRKPRPLST

-562 DEMRGNPAILV
+562 DELKANPAILV
-573 LQQCDSVQGYIEI
+573 LQQCDSVQGYMEI

-624 TSFKVPDLVKKP
+624 TTFKVPDLVKKP
-636 KSQQQMYDNVNSCLH
+636 KSQQQMFDNVNSCLH
-651 VLRGQSVGGL
+651 VLRSQSVGGL
-661 DNITTNDICAG
+661 ENITTNDICAG

-697 GVGCGSSGGG
+697 GVGCGGGG
-707 SGTASNTALS
+707 GVGSSTALS

-729 LRAPGT
+729 LRPPG
-735 AGTLL
+735 ASL
-740 HDKNQQEQQQ
+740 HLADKNQQEQQQ
-750 QQQKQQQQQQTP
+750 QTP
-762 QQLAQSL
+762 QQLAAQSL

-784 KVNGGTAI
+784 TKVNGGTAI

-826 KSGSDFNTSRPNSPP
+826 KSGSDFHSSRPNSPP

-862 IKSNHQSG
+862 VKSNHQSG

-879 TAAAAAPQKHSMLD
+879 APVQKHSMLD

-900 EKQQNAVNAAAAAA
+900 EKQQNAANAASVVS
-914 ANKSQIQQQQSKRTS
+914 KSQIQSKRTS

-944 SLSLNDGHNSSQLK
+944 SLSLNDGSHGNSQLK
-958 PPSIS
+958 PPSVS
-963 VSSQKPQ
+963 VSAQKAPPP
-970 QKHNTKQSKLLAAQ
+970 KTKQSKLLAAQ
-984 QKKEQTKSKLD
+984 QKKDQTNNKARLD
-995 KKEKSPARSLHKEES
+995 KKEKSPARSLNKDKDES
-1010 GNESRSSTMGRA
+1010 GNESRSSTMGRTS
-1022 GKSSLA
+1022 KSSGLA
-1028 RGGLGL
+1028 RGIGG
-1034 GLTVEKNTLKTSS
+1034 VEKNTPKTAS
-1047 KSSLHSKSESKSSL
+1047 KSSLHSKSDSRSSL
-1061 KGVGAQQQ
+1061 KAPQLLQ
-1069 QQQMLHS
+1069 S
-1076 PSGTSLPK
+1076 PSGTGLPK

-1093 KLPALAGGELLKRE
+1093 KLPQLGASPALTTPVTEPPPPMQPQMLKRE
-1107 TSDISAANQATQ
+1107 NS
-1119 TTQNISTISVQES
+1119 NISENIS
-1132 QQQPLPLSTTTPHIL
+1132 QPGMGEPPVTHIL
-1147 KGPAPPPYYANS
+1147 KAAAQPPPPQPFYANS
-1159 SPPSHISQGH
+1159 Q
-1169 PGMGGYLSEPSTPQ
+1169 GGYLSEPSTPQ
-1183 HQQGIYASSSGSRL
+1183 HSSGIYGSSRL
-1197 PPPKTALSAPRK
+1197 PPPKSALGVPRK

-1215 PHILSSPPHRGA
+1215 PHILARPPGI
-1227 GLQRPMPN
+1227 QRPLVN
-1235 SAPNTPTASPSKFHT
+1235 SAPNTPTASPNKFHT
-1250 VPSKIVGTIYESKEE
+1250 IPSKIVGTIYETKEE
-1265 QQQQQPQQTGG
+1265 QLSQLPQLPHQEQQT
-1276 CSAGASVLP
+1276 SVLP

-1305 GGHHHP
+1305 GGHHP
-1311 HPPQSYLDFC
+1311 HQSYLDFC
-1321 ESDLG
+1321 ESDIG

-1333 DALRIGSSP
+1333 DALRVGSSS
-1342 ATSRYQDIDNGYLS
+1342 AGGRFQDIDNGYLS

-1361 LNGSIGGSTGG
+1361 LHGPTSSGGGI
-1372 AVSHGK
+1372 SHGK
-1378 HFLRMMRA
+1378 HFLSMMRA
-1386 RTPLPTTIEERIRNS
+1386 RTQLPTTIEERIRNS

-1410 AANGSSAASQASSS
+1410 AANGSSAASQGSSS
-1424 GGSTTHSSSNSNS
+1424 GGSTTTHSHAHSHSS
-1437 AGTTA
+1437 
-1442 NHNNNHINNNNG
+1442 NNNNNNNNNIGGG

-1475 KMPEPLNGQKGDK
+1475 KMPEPLNGHK
-1488 SSEKSSPSRRSM
+1488 SEKSSPSRRSM
-1500 GGGSGGSSK
+1500 GGGSGSSSK
-1509 QGSPSSSS
+1509 QGSPSSS

-1524 SFGYVKRANGSMSS
+1524 SFGYVKRANGSIAS
-1538 TAEQQNIVMMMAA
+1538 TAEQQNIAMLMAGA
-1551 GGGGG
+1551 GGGVAA
-1556 PQQVNGLPC
+1556 PNGLPC

-1577 ANGRKIAP
+1577 AGGRKVAG

-1602 CRSFSLTGP
+1602 HRSFSLTGP
-1611 TAAQLSQSIRERL
+1611 TATQLSQSIRERL

-1633 PGSDMHVFQHR
+1633 PGSDLHVFQHR
-1644 MSNRPGTRHDG
+1644 ISNRPGTRHDG
-1655 SLSDTQTYAEV
+1655 SLSDTQTYSEV

-1683 GSRLSDGDA
+1683 GSRLSDGES

-1706 GHKMIHNRSGGG
+1706 GHKMIHNRSG
-1718 PPGGQMPMQGNES
+1718 PGAGQMPLSGNES

-1737 RMNRSNSISY
+1737 RMNRSNSI
-1747 LQERTYP
+1747 

-1768 RAGDVEIEPYYCLPV
+1768 RGGDVEIEPYYCLPV

-1798 AQAQAQ
+1798 AQSQA
-1804 AQATQGN
+1804 AAQGN
-1811 SGNNV
+1811 PGGP
-1816 VGGSVAWSQPTSPTP
+1816 VGGVAWSQPTSPTP
-1831 LNRGPFAASVAAAAA
+1831 LARGPFASAAAV
-1846 AAAAAGVLSPTH
+1846 AAAAGVLSPTH
-1858 GTTAGATGMVGG
+1858 GATAAAGLVGGAGAGG
-1870 MGMGPG
+1870 
-1876 LGSGLTGGH
+1876 TIVGH

-1908 SLYGSAEERQAHEI
+1908 SLYGNAEERQAHEI

-1949 VTAFEQSLTN
+1949 VTAFEQSLSN
-1959 MTNRLQQLTATS
+1959 MTNRLQQLTATA

-2003 SMGQNQ
+2003 SMGVQTQ
-2009 NHQLQSQP
+2009 GQGQP
-2017 GDQKPPPGPG
+2017 GSDQKLPPSGALRP
-2027 GSRSASNVNGN
+2027 SNGN
-2038 GTGNGN
+2038 GTVGVA
-2044 GNGIPIGLG
+2044 
-2053 MVRQHSTDSMCSLN
+2053 MQRQHSTDSMCSLN

-2108 HVGHHHHH
+2108 HVGHHHQHH
-2116 NHHGQEHSSGKT
+2116 QNHAQSQDQQTLGK
-2128 PLPNGHGEPLGLAA
+2128 LSNGVHGEPLGLAA
-2142 LATQPA
+2142 LATQPP

-2160 KTLTLIDNAKPI
+2160 KTVTLIDNAKPI
-2172 DAIDQEDQQVVED
+2172 DAIDPEDQQMVED

-2201 LEALSSASQLESLKD
+2201 LEALSSASQLESLKE
-2216 MMNKMRS
+2216 MMNKMRA
-2223 EMMSLKQNN
+2223 EMNSLKQNN

-2247 EVSLGQA
+2247 EASLGQA

-2269 RYSLADGSARP
+2269 RYSLADSSNRP
-2280 PMELPPRLS
+2280 PMELPARLS
-2289 EELEEEC
+2289 EELELEEEC
-2296 MPPAPAP
+2296 LPPAPAP
-2303 EPPPPPAPNT
+2303 EPPPPPAPNGNGG
-2313 AAVAPL
+2313 VAPL

-2335 TAPLASP
+2335 AAPLASP
-2342 VHMPSAVEDLPDVCD
+2342 VHMPSTTEEMTDVCD
-2357 GKKIAIACY
+2357 GKKIAISCY
-2366 LGQPESFAKYCEE
+2366 LGQPEAFTKYCEE

-2384 GFYANGSI
+2384 GFYANG
-2392 IASHEADPQAQ
+2392 HDLDAQ
-2403 GERKVSFAA
+2403 SQSERKANFAA
-2412 ASSNEFIVACT
+2412 ASCNEFVIACT

-2432 NLDYIVRKTFKDYVA
+2432 NLDYVVRKTFKDYVA

-2611 DVFSCLLSAGPAN
+2611 DVFSCLLSAGPAT

-2681 HAQPELASVLAWLP
+2681 HPQPELATVLAWLP
-2695 SVWQHINRFLEVHS
+2695 TVWQHINRFLEVHS
-2709 SSDVTIGPRLFLSC
+2709 SSDVTIGPRLFLAC

-2757 GRRGGAWNDPSVFIR
+2757 GRRGGAWNDPSAFIR

-2797 EGVALTNG
+2797 EGVALVNG
-2805 ENQDPL
+2805 EQQDPL

>member
-1 MSSQT
+1 M
-6 FKQRGGG
+6 
-13 PPKSDRNANEENHH
+13 PNLHH
-27 QQHQQQQEAAE
+27 VDYNR
-38 KLQQELLPLPQLGA
+38 K
-52 KPKSQRE
+52 
-59 NKSQRIL
+59 
-66 QTKTEN
+66 
-72 QNQNQRQK
+72 
-80 AQSLQGYG
+80 Y
-88 NYMELE
+88 
-94 FIQAE
+94 
-99 VASSA
+99 SA
-104 TFDDL
+104 T
-109 PVSYATTSVAPV
+109 
-121 APPPYREPPPPTPPP
+121 
-136 LSQIPSRESRLLH
+136 
-149 SAPNTPIRG
+149 
-158 KVVLSKKERKEL
+158 
-170 SKQLGLE
+170 
-177 DLQGLPLGGSTSA
+177 
-190 QSSPYKGRVSELK
+190 
-203 NCIARGLFATLHRGT
+203 
-218 PKERELHINQE
+218 
-229 ISPPPPA
+229 
-236 PESGNNNED
+236 
-245 AADYSEKL
+245 
-253 KNLPVRQRKVAT
+253 
-265 RHMDNYCLFD
+265 
-275 PVDFINDKAM
+275 
-285 RYPSATTS
+285 
-293 TSTSTSHG
+293 
-301 LRDPLFSSRQHL
+301 
-313 VSEDEDEMVPEVI
+313 
-326 YDNEELELEETII
+326 ETI
-339 IETSALP
+339 
-346 EAETEG
+346 
-352 CAEPKDVRIHFD
+352 
-364 HHNYFVI
+364 
-371 EPGVCTMDIGI
+371 
-382 PNPYTNEQLV
+382 Q
-392 NANLEQQNLEKLF
+392 
-405 QELENPASMSN
+405 
-416 SQESKDTE
+416 
-424 TTSTALVESSTST
+424 
-437 NSGSS
+437 
-442 MGSTSI
+442 
-448 QNQAQHS
+448 
-455 MKKKLTFL
+455 
-463 NLSPFRGGKKSGD
+463 
-476 KSTFEQQQRA
+476 
-486 ISELV
+486 
-491 STDHMLHLQQ
+491 
-501 LLQEQRRDQRSHT
+501 
-514 VPVPTESNYVL
+514 
-525 FNPGPVPSRHV
+525 
-536 QYKIRRSRPLST
+536 
-548 HSDADSGFLSPCSP
+548 
-562 DEMRGNPAILV
+562 
-573 LQQCDSVQGYIEI
+573 I

-636 KSQQQMYDNVNSCLH
+636 KSQQQMFDNVNSCLH
-651 VLRGQSVGGL
+651 VLRSQSVGGL
-661 DNITTNDICAG
+661 ENITTNDICAG

-697 GVGCGSSGGG
+697 GVGCGGGG
-707 SGTASNTALS
+707 GVGVGSSSTLTG
-717 GGSVLGIGLGGS
+717 GGSVLGIGVGGGLRTPGSS
-729 LRAPGT
+729 L
-735 AGTLL
+735 
-740 HDKNQQEQQQ
+740 HQDKNQQD
-750 QQQKQQQQQQTP
+750 QQQQQTP

-784 KVNGGTAI
+784 AKVNGGTAI

-826 KSGSDFNTSRPNSPP
+826 KSGSDFNSSRPNSPP

-862 IKSNHQSG
+862 VKSGHQSG

-879 TAAAAAPQKHSMLD
+879 APQTQKHSMLD

-900 EKQQNAVNAAAAAA
+900 EKQQNAVNAASVAS
-914 ANKSQIQQQQSKRTS
+914 KSQIQSKRTS

-944 SLSLNDGHNSSQLK
+944 SLSLNDGHGSQLK

-970 QKHNTKQSKLLAAQ
+970 PKTKQSKLLAAQ
-984 QKKEQTKSKLD
+984 QKKDQTNKATKLD

-1010 GNESRSSTMGRA
+1010 GNESRSSTMGRT

-1028 RGGLGL
+1028 RGVGG
-1034 GLTVEKNTLKTSS
+1034 VEKNTPKTAS
-1047 KSSLHSKSESKSSL
+1047 KSSLHSKSDSKSSL
-1061 KGVGAQQQ
+1061 KAPQLLQ
-1069 QQQMLHS
+1069 S
-1076 PSGTSLPK
+1076 PSGGGLPK

-1093 KLPALAGGELLKRE
+1093 KLPSLGGGTGHPPAAEPQQNQHQPMLKRE
-1107 TSDISAANQATQ
+1107 TSDISS
-1119 TTQNISTISVQES
+1119 NIS
-1132 QQQPLPLSTTTPHIL
+1132 QPPVVEPPGGTHIHQNA
-1147 KGPAPPPYYANS
+1147 PPPPPYYANS
-1159 SPPSHISQGH
+1159 QPTGHISSH
-1169 PGMGGYLSEPSTPQ
+1169 GYLSEPSTPQ
-1183 HQQGIYASSSGSRL
+1183 HSSGIGIYSRL
-1197 PPPKTALSAPRK
+1197 PPPKSALSAPRK
-1209 LEYNAG
+1209 LEYSAG
-1215 PHILSSPPHRGA
+1215 PHILSSPPPHQQRQP
-1227 GLQRPMPN
+1227 GLPRPLVN
-1235 SAPNTPTASPSKFHT
+1235 SAPNTPTSSPNKFHT
-1250 VPSKIVGTIYESKEE
+1250 IPSKIVGTIYESKEE
-1265 QQQQQPQQTGG
+1265 QLPPPPPS
-1276 CSAGASVLP
+1276 SAGGSILP

-1305 GGHHHP
+1305 GGHHP
-1311 HPPQSYLDFC
+1311 HQSYLDFC
-1321 ESDLG
+1321 ESDIG

-1333 DALRIGSSP
+1333 DALRVGSSSSP
-1342 ATSRYQDIDNGYLS
+1342 GGSRFHDIDNGYLS

-1361 LNGSIGGSTGG
+1361 LNGPSSSGGGI
-1372 AVSHGK
+1372 SHGK
-1378 HFLRMMRA
+1378 HFLSMMRA
-1386 RTPLPTTIEERIRNS
+1386 RTQLPTTIEERIRNS

-1424 GGSTTHSSSNSNS
+1424 GGSTTTH
-1437 AGTTA
+1437 AHA
-1442 NHNNNHINNNNG
+1442 HNNNNNNNNNGGG

-1475 KMPEPLNGQKGDK
+1475 KMPEPLNGAPKGEK
-1488 SSEKSSPSRRSM
+1488 SEKSSPSRRSLGGG
-1500 GGGSGGSSK
+1500 GGGSGSSSK

-1524 SFGYVKRANGSMSS
+1524 SFGYVKRANGSITS
-1538 TAEQQNIVMMMAA
+1538 TAEQQNIAMMMAA
-1551 GGGGG
+1551 GG
-1556 PQQVNGLPC
+1556 VAANGMPC

-1577 ANGRKIAP
+1577 ASGRKVAG

-1602 CRSFSLTGP
+1602 HRSFSLTGP
-1611 TAAQLSQSIRERL
+1611 TATQLSQSIRERL

-1633 PGSDMHVFQHR
+1633 PGSDLHVFQHR
-1644 MSNRPGTRHDG
+1644 ISNRGGVRHDG

-1683 GSRLSDGDA
+1683 GSRLSDGESV
-1692 IEQLQIGSPAMTRH
+1692 EQLQIGSPAMTRH
-1706 GHKMIHNRSGGG
+1706 GHKMIHQRSGA
-1718 PPGGQMPMQGNES
+1718 PGQMAGQMSGNES

-1747 LQERTYP
+1747 LKERTYP

-1768 RAGDVEIEPYYCLPV
+1768 RGGEVEIEPYYCLPV
-1783 GTNGVLSA
+1783 GTNGVLTA
-1791 QMAAAVA
+1791 QMAAAMA
-1798 AQAQAQ
+1798 AQSQA
-1804 AQATQGN
+1804 AQGN
-1811 SGNNV
+1811 SGVGVN
-1816 VGGSVAWSQPTSPTP
+1816 VGGVAWSQPTSPTP
-1831 LNRGPFAASVAAAAA
+1831 LNRGPFTAAAAA
-1846 AAAAAGVLSPTH
+1846 SVLSPTH
-1858 GTTAGATGMVGG
+1858 GSTSAA
-1870 MGMGPG
+1870 G
-1876 LGSGLTGGH
+1876 LGGAGGAMVGH

-1908 SLYGSAEERQAHEI
+1908 SLYGNAEERQAHEI

-1949 VTAFEQSLTN
+1949 VTAFEQSLSN
-1959 MTNRLQQLTATS
+1959 MTNRLQQLTATA

-2003 SMGQNQ
+2003 SMGVQTQ
-2009 NHQLQSQP
+2009 GQGAGMQP
-2017 GDQKPPPGPG
+2017 GQPGSDQKPPTAGAQ
-2027 GSRSASNVNGN
+2027 RSSNNN
-2038 GTGNGN
+2038 GTLT
-2044 GNGIPIGLG
+2044 LG
-2053 MVRQHSTDSMCSLN
+2053 MQRQHSTDSMCSLN

-2099 NAKISKTSR
+2099 NAKIAKTSR
-2108 HVGHHHHH
+2108 HVGGHHHHHH
-2116 NHHGQEHSSGKT
+2116 NHSQQEL
-2128 PLPNGHGEPLGLAA
+2128 PLSNGHGEPLGLAS

-2148 PPLPNSKQGSPA
+2148 PPLPNSKQSSPA

-2172 DAIDQEDQQVVED
+2172 DAIEQEDQQVVED

-2201 LEALSSASQLESLKD
+2201 LEALSSASQLESLKE
-2216 MMNKMRS
+2216 MMNKMRA
-2223 EMMSLKQNN
+2223 EMMSLKHNN

-2247 EVSLGQA
+2247 EASLGQA

-2269 RYSLADGSARP
+2269 RYSLADGNNRP
-2280 PMELPPRLS
+2280 PMDLPARLS
-2289 EELEEEC
+2289 EELELEEEC
-2296 MPPAPAP
+2296 LPPAPAP
-2303 EPPPPPAPNT
+2303 EPPPPPAPNGVVG
-2313 AAVAPL
+2313 VAPL

-2335 TAPLASP
+2335 AAPLASP
-2342 VHMPSAVEDLPDVCD
+2342 VHMASATEELADVCD

-2366 LGQPESFAKYCEE
+2366 LGQPEAFAKYCEE

-2384 GFYANGSI
+2384 GFYANG
-2392 IASHEADPQAQ
+2392 HEADAQSQ
-2403 GERKVSFAA
+2403 GERKSNY
-2412 ASSNEFIVACT
+2412 ASASCNEYVIACT

-2432 NLDYIVRKTFKDYVA
+2432 NLDYVVRKTFKDYVA

-2551 RAGRGNPSEA
+2551 RAARGNPSEA

-2681 HAQPELASVLAWLP
+2681 HPQPELAAVLAWLP

-2709 SSDVTIGPRLFLSC
+2709 SSDVTIGPRLFLAC

-2757 GRRGGAWNDPSVFIR
+2757 GRRGGAWNDPSAFIR

-2805 ENQDPL
+2805 EQQDPL

>member
-1 MSSQT
+1 MSSS
-6 FKQRGGG
+6 RGKL
-13 PPKSDRNANEENHH
+13 PLRPDRNANDEEQ
-27 QQHQQQQEAAE
+27 QQHQQTH
-38 KLQQELLPLPQLGA
+38 LGA
-52 KPKSQRE
+52 KPKTAHKMSHSR
-59 NKSQRIL
+59 
-66 QTKTEN
+66 TDN
-72 QNQNQRQK
+72 QLPGPSPLP
-80 AQSLQGYG
+80 AAGHG

-94 FIQAE
+94 FSQVE
-99 VASSA
+99 PTVGHSFSE
-104 TFDDL
+104 L
-109 PVSYATTSVAPV
+109 PVSYATSIVVPMA
-121 APPPYREPPPPTPPP
+121 YREPAPPTPPP

-149 SAPNTPIRG
+149 SAPNTPSRG

-170 SKQLGLE
+170 SKQLGLDE
-177 DLQGLPLGGSTSA
+177 LAVSSSA
-190 QSSPYKGRVSELK
+190 QSSPYKGRVTELK
-203 NCIARGLFATLHRGT
+203 NCIARGLFATLHRGSHKSLQQQQQQQT
-218 PKERELHINQE
+218 ESTAELQLSQE
-229 ISPPPPA
+229 LSPPPPA
-236 PESGNNNED
+236 PELANNNEDD

-253 KNLPVRQRKVAT
+253 KNLPVRQRKAAT
-265 RHMDNYCLFD
+265 SHMDNYCLFD
-275 PVDFINDKAM
+275 PVDFINEKAM
-285 RYPSATTS
+285 RYPGNAK
-293 TSTSTSHG
+293 HG

-313 VSEDEDEMVPEVI
+313 VCEDDEELVPEVI
-326 YDNEELELEETII
+326 YDVEELEETII
-339 IETSALP
+339 IETSGEP
-346 EAETEG
+346 EAETEASA
-352 CAEPKDVRIHFD
+352 CALTSFE

-371 EPGVCTMDIGI
+371 EPGDFDMEPAINATILDIGI
-382 PNPYTNEQLV
+382 PNPYSNEQLV
-392 NANLEQQNLEKLF
+392 QAKLEQQSLDKQLN
-405 QELENPASMSN
+405 ELDTSMSN

-437 NSGSS
+437 NSASSSGSS
-442 MGSTSI
+442 S
-448 QNQAQHS
+448 NQLPQQS

-463 NLSPFRGGKKSGD
+463 NLSPFRPGSKKS
-476 KSTFEQQQRA
+476 QQKAHTEQRA

-491 STDHMLHLQQ
+491 TTDHMLHLQQ
-501 LLQEQRRDQRSHT
+501 LLQQQRKDQRAHT
-514 VPVPTESNYVL
+514 VPIESNYVL

-536 QYKIRRSRPLST
+536 QYKIRKPRPLST

-562 DEMRGNPAILV
+562 EELKANPSILV

-651 VLRGQSVGGL
+651 VLRSQSVGGL

-672 RLKAVLALFFALSRF
+672 RLKAVLALFFALSRY

-697 GVGCGSSGGG
+697 GVGCGGGG
-707 SGTASNTALS
+707 GGGVVSGAAIPAIATG

-729 LRAPGT
+729 LRANS
-735 AGTLL
+735 LL
-740 HDKNQQEQQQ
+740 DKQQQEAQQQ
-750 QQQKQQQQQQTP
+750 QQQQQQQQTP

-784 KVNGGTAI
+784 AKVNGGTAI

-862 IKSNHQSG
+862 VKSNHQSG
-870 IPSPSSPQT
+870 IPSPSSLNVAPS
-879 TAAAAAPQKHSMLD
+879 APQKHSMLD

-900 EKQQNAVNAAAAAA
+900 EKQQNAVNAVNAAAA
-914 ANKSQIQQQQSKRTS
+914 ANKTQLQSKRTS

-944 SLSLNDGHNSSQLK
+944 SLSLNDGHNSQLK
-958 PPSIS
+958 PPNIS
-963 VSSQKPQ
+963 VNAQKSQ

-984 QKKEQTKSKLD
+984 QKKDQTKPSKLD
-995 KKEKSPARSLHKEES
+995 KKEKSPARSLHKEELQQQS

-1022 GKSSLA
+1022 GKNSLA
-1028 RGGLGL
+1028 RGG
-1034 GLTVEKNTLKTSS
+1034 VEKNTAKTSS
-1047 KSSLHSKSESKSSL
+1047 KSSLHSKSDSKCSL
-1061 KGVGAQQQ
+1061 KSQSQQLLQ
-1069 QQQMLHS
+1069 S
-1076 PSGTSLPK
+1076 PSGTGLPK

-1093 KLPALAGGELLKRE
+1093 KLPQPGVPNGGSDVYKRE
-1107 TSDISAANQATQ
+1107 ASDISASQANISQEQQQQQQQPTSALNQAT
-1119 TTQNISTISVQES
+1119 
-1132 QQQPLPLSTTTPHIL
+1132 HIL
-1147 KGPAPPPYYANS
+1147 KATPPPPYYANA
-1159 SPPSHISQGH
+1159 PPAPLHSTHISAAAAGA
-1169 PGMGGYLSEPSTPQ
+1169 GGVGYSGYLSEPSTPQ
-1183 HQQGIYASSSGSRL
+1183 HGHSLYGSSSRL
-1197 PPPKTALSAPRK
+1197 PPPKSTLSAPRK

-1215 PHILSSPPHRGA
+1215 PHILASPPGRLP
-1227 GLQRPMPN
+1227 LQRPTHN

-1250 VPSKIVGTIYESKEE
+1250 IPSKIVGTIYESKEE
-1265 QQQQQPQQTGG
+1265 QQQAQAQAQ
-1276 CSAGASVLP
+1276 SAAAASASASSVLP

-1305 GGHHHP
+1305 GGHHP
-1311 HPPQSYLDFC
+1311 HQSYLDFC

-1333 DALRIGSSP
+1333 DALRVGSASS
-1342 ATSRYQDIDNGYLS
+1342 AASRYHDIDNGYLS

-1361 LNGSIGGSTGG
+1361 LGPGSAA
-1372 AVSHGK
+1372 AVGVAHGK
-1378 HFLRMMRA
+1378 HFLSMMRA
-1386 RTPLPTTIEERIRNS
+1386 RTQLPTTIEERIRSS

-1424 GGSTTHSSSNSNS
+1424 GSGSGCSTSNS
-1437 AGTTA
+1437 
-1442 NHNNNHINNNNG
+1442 INNNNNNNNNNG
-1454 GKMDGSP
+1454 NGNGSSKMDGSP

-1475 KMPEPLNGQKGDK
+1475 KMPEPLNGHKADK
-1488 SSEKSSPSRRSM
+1488 SEKSSPSRRSM
-1500 GGGSGGSSK
+1500 GGNGGGNGGSNGGSGSSSK
-1509 QGSPSSSS
+1509 QGSPSASS

-1524 SFGYVKRANGSMSS
+1524 SFGYVKRANGSIAS
-1538 TAEQQNIVMMMAA
+1538 TAEQQNIAMLMAA
-1551 GGGGG
+1551 GAHGAAGA
-1556 PQQVNGLPC
+1556 VNGLPC

-1577 ANGRKIAP
+1577 ASGRKVTG

-1602 CRSFSLTGP
+1602 HRSFSLTGP
-1611 TAAQLSQSIRERL
+1611 TATQLSQSIRERL

-1644 MSNRPGTRHDG
+1644 ISTRAGGTRHDG

-1692 IEQLQIGSPAMTRH
+1692 IDQMQIGSPAMTRH
-1706 GHKMIHNRSGGG
+1706 GHKMLHNRSAGGAA
-1718 PPGGQMPMQGNES
+1718 QMPVQGNES

-1737 RMNRSNSISY
+1737 RMNRSNSI
-1747 LQERTYP
+1747 

-1768 RAGDVEIEPYYCLPV
+1768 RGGDVEIEPYYCLPV

-1798 AQAQAQ
+1798 QAQAQAAQAQAQ
-1804 AQATQGN
+1804 GN
-1811 SGNNV
+1811 VAVAGNV
-1816 VGGSVAWSQPTSPTP
+1816 SAVAWSQPTSPTP
-1831 LNRGPFAASVAAAAA
+1831 LNRGPFGAAAASALSPTHATAAAAA
-1846 AAAAAGVLSPTH
+1846 AAAH
-1858 GTTAGATGMVGG
+1858 GGG
-1870 MGMGPG
+1870 
-1876 LGSGLTGGH
+1876 SNSIASH

-1922 RRLKRELQDARDQVL
+1922 RRLKRELQDAREQVL

-1949 VTAFEQSLTN
+1949 VSAFEQSLSN
-1959 MTNRLQQLTATS
+1959 MTNRLQQLTATA

-2003 SMGQNQ
+2003 SMGVQTQGQTQNELLLMQ
-2009 NHQLQSQP
+2009 
-2017 GDQKPPPGPG
+2017 QKPPPGPPAG
-2027 GSRSASNVNGN
+2027 NARPPHANGSANAGAGN
-2038 GTGNGN
+2038 GL
-2044 GNGIPIGLG
+2044 GLG
-2053 MVRQHSTDSMCSLN
+2053 MQRQHSTDSMCSLN

-2078 KNKANKKKGWLRS
+2078 KSKANKKKGWLRS

-2108 HVGHHHHH
+2108 HAGQHQTQPQ
-2116 NHHGQEHSSGKT
+2116 QEHSSGKA
-2128 PLPNGHGEPLGLAA
+2128 PLHNGHGHGHGHGHGEGPLGLAA

-2148 PPLPNSKQGSPA
+2148 PPLPAVNANASSKQSSPA
-2160 KTLTLIDNAKPI
+2160 KTVTLIDNAKPI
-2172 DAIDQEDQQVVED
+2172 DAIDPEDQLVVED

-2216 MMNKMRS
+2216 MMNKMRA

-2232 ERLQKLVTTRSLAGS
+2232 ERLQKLVTSRSLAGS
-2247 EVSLGQA
+2247 EASLGQA
-2254 ISPNGSVAGSSEVSR
+2254 ISPNGSLGGGGGGGNSSDASR
-2269 RYSLADGSARP
+2269 RYSLADGNSRP

-2289 EELEEEC
+2289 EELELEEDC

-2303 EPPPPPAPNT
+2303 EPPPPPAPCAT
-2313 AAVAPL
+2313 AATAGAAAGGAPL
-2319 SPSTHI
+2319 SPNTHI

-2335 TAPLASP
+2335 ASQLSSP
-2342 VHMPSAVEDLPDVCD
+2342 VHMASAVEELPDVCD

-2379 LQELD
+2379 LLELD
-2384 GFYANGSI
+2384 DFYANGAI
-2392 IASHEADPQAQ
+2392 IASHHEAEGQQSGGAA
-2403 GERKVSFAA
+2403 FTA
-2412 ASSNEFIVACT
+2412 ASCNEFVIACT

-2491 RTLYICLQ
+2491 KTLYICLQ

-2551 RAGRGNPSEA
+2551 RAARGNPSEA

-2568 HKSSKDLRQYL
+2568 HKTSKDLRQYL

-2587 IANGA
+2587 IANGV

-2611 DVFSCLLSAGPAN
+2611 DVFSCLLSAGPAT

-2681 HAQPELASVLAWLP
+2681 HSQPELAAVLAWLP

-2742 SPYLVEAVREGVQLY
+2742 SPYLIEAVREGVQLY
-2757 GRRGGAWNDPSVFIR
+2757 GRRGGAWNDPSAFIR

-2797 EGVALTNG
+2797 EGVALSNG
-2805 ENQDPL
+2805 EQQDPL

-2825 EAQDQESD
+2825 ENQDPESD

>member
-1 MSSQT
+1 M
-6 FKQRGGG
+6 
-13 PPKSDRNANEENHH
+13 
-27 QQHQQQQEAAE
+27 
-38 KLQQELLPLPQLGA
+38 LG
-52 KPKSQRE
+52 RC
-59 NKSQRIL
+59 
-66 QTKTEN
+66 
-72 QNQNQRQK
+72 
-80 AQSLQGYG
+80 
-88 NYMELE
+88 
-94 FIQAE
+94 
-99 VASSA
+99 
-104 TFDDL
+104 
-109 PVSYATTSVAPV
+109 VSYQGSCDNINGILTS
-121 APPPYREPPPPTPPP
+121 
-136 LSQIPSRESRLLH
+136 
-149 SAPNTPIRG
+149 
-158 KVVLSKKERKEL
+158 
-170 SKQLGLE
+170 
-177 DLQGLPLGGSTSA
+177 
-190 QSSPYKGRVSELK
+190 
-203 NCIARGLFATLHRGT
+203 
-218 PKERELHINQE
+218 
-229 ISPPPPA
+229 
-236 PESGNNNED
+236 
-245 AADYSEKL
+245 DY
-253 KNLPVRQRKVAT
+253 A
-265 RHMDNYCLFD
+265 
-275 PVDFINDKAM
+275 
-285 RYPSATTS
+285 
-293 TSTSTSHG
+293 
-301 LRDPLFSSRQHL
+301 
-313 VSEDEDEMVPEVI
+313 
-326 YDNEELELEETII
+326 
-339 IETSALP
+339 
-346 EAETEG
+346 
-352 CAEPKDVRIHFD
+352 
-364 HHNYFVI
+364 
-371 EPGVCTMDIGI
+371 
-382 PNPYTNEQLV
+382 
-392 NANLEQQNLEKLF
+392 
-405 QELENPASMSN
+405 
-416 SQESKDTE
+416 
-424 TTSTALVESSTST
+424 
-437 NSGSS
+437 
-442 MGSTSI
+442 
-448 QNQAQHS
+448 
-455 MKKKLTFL
+455 
-463 NLSPFRGGKKSGD
+463 
-476 KSTFEQQQRA
+476 
-486 ISELV
+486 
-491 STDHMLHLQQ
+491 
-501 LLQEQRRDQRSHT
+501 
-514 VPVPTESNYVL
+514 
-525 FNPGPVPSRHV
+525 
-536 QYKIRRSRPLST
+536 
-548 HSDADSGFLSPCSP
+548 
-562 DEMRGNPAILV
+562 
-573 LQQCDSVQGYIEI
+573 EI

-636 KSQQQMYDNVNSCLH
+636 KSQQQMFDNVNSCLH
-651 VLRGQSVGGL
+651 VLRSQSVGGL
-661 DNITTNDICAG
+661 ENITTNDICAG

-697 GVGCGSSGGG
+697 GVGCGGGG
-707 SGTASNTALS
+707 GVGVGSSSTLTG
-717 GGSVLGIGLGGS
+717 GGSVLGIGVGGGLRTPGSS
-729 LRAPGT
+729 L
-735 AGTLL
+735 
-740 HDKNQQEQQQ
+740 HQDKNQQD
-750 QQQKQQQQQQTP
+750 QQQQQTP

-784 KVNGGTAI
+784 AKVNGGTAI

-826 KSGSDFNTSRPNSPP
+826 KSGSDFNSSRPNSPP

-862 IKSNHQSG
+862 VKSGHQSG

-879 TAAAAAPQKHSMLD
+879 APQTQKHSMLD

-900 EKQQNAVNAAAAAA
+900 EKQQNAVNAASVAS
-914 ANKSQIQQQQSKRTS
+914 KSQIQSKRTS

-944 SLSLNDGHNSSQLK
+944 SLSLNDGHGSQLK

-970 QKHNTKQSKLLAAQ
+970 PKTKQSKLLAAQ
-984 QKKEQTKSKLD
+984 QKKDQTNKATKLD

-1010 GNESRSSTMGRA
+1010 GNESRSSTMGRT

-1028 RGGLGL
+1028 RGVGG
-1034 GLTVEKNTLKTSS
+1034 VEKNTPKTAS
-1047 KSSLHSKSESKSSL
+1047 KSSLHSKSDSKSSL
-1061 KGVGAQQQ
+1061 KAPQLLQ
-1069 QQQMLHS
+1069 S
-1076 PSGTSLPK
+1076 PSGGGLPK

-1093 KLPALAGGELLKRE
+1093 KLPSLGGGVGHPPAAEPQQNQHQPMLKRE
-1107 TSDISAANQATQ
+1107 TSDISS
-1119 TTQNISTISVQES
+1119 NIS
-1132 QQQPLPLSTTTPHIL
+1132 QPPVVEPSGGTHIHQNA
-1147 KGPAPPPYYANS
+1147 PPPPPYYANS
-1159 SPPSHISQGH
+1159 QPTGHISSH
-1169 PGMGGYLSEPSTPQ
+1169 GYLSEPSTPQ
-1183 HQQGIYASSSGSRL
+1183 HSSGIGIYSRL
-1197 PPPKTALSAPRK
+1197 PPPKSALSAPRK
-1209 LEYNAG
+1209 LEYSAG
-1215 PHILSSPPHRGA
+1215 PHILSSPPPHQQRQP
-1227 GLQRPMPN
+1227 GLPRPLVN
-1235 SAPNTPTASPSKFHT
+1235 SAPNTPTASPNKFHT
-1250 VPSKIVGTIYESKEE
+1250 IPSKIVGTIYESKEE
-1265 QQQQQPQQTGG
+1265 QLPPPPPS
-1276 CSAGASVLP
+1276 SAGGSILP

-1305 GGHHHP
+1305 GGHHP
-1311 HPPQSYLDFC
+1311 HQSYLDFC
-1321 ESDLG
+1321 ESDIG

-1333 DALRIGSSP
+1333 DALRVGSSSSP
-1342 ATSRYQDIDNGYLS
+1342 GGSRFHDIDNGYLS

-1361 LNGSIGGSTGG
+1361 LNGPSSSGGGI
-1372 AVSHGK
+1372 SHGK
-1378 HFLRMMRA
+1378 HFLSMMRA
-1386 RTPLPTTIEERIRNS
+1386 RTQLPTTIEERIRNS

-1410 AANGSSAASQASSS
+1410 TANGSSAASQASSS
-1424 GGSTTHSSSNSNS
+1424 GGSTTTH
-1437 AGTTA
+1437 A
-1442 NHNNNHINNNNG
+1442 HNNNNNNNNNGGG

-1475 KMPEPLNGQKGDK
+1475 KMPEPLNGAPKGEK
-1488 SSEKSSPSRRSM
+1488 SEKSSPSRRSLGGG
-1500 GGGSGGSSK
+1500 GGGSGSSSK

-1524 SFGYVKRANGSMSS
+1524 SFGYVKRANGSITS
-1538 TAEQQNIVMMMAA
+1538 TAEQQNIAMMMAA
-1551 GGGGG
+1551 GG
-1556 PQQVNGLPC
+1556 VAANGMPC

-1577 ANGRKIAP
+1577 ASGRKVAG

-1602 CRSFSLTGP
+1602 HRSFSLTGP
-1611 TAAQLSQSIRERL
+1611 TATQLSQSIRERL

-1633 PGSDMHVFQHR
+1633 PGSDLHVFQHR
-1644 MSNRPGTRHDG
+1644 ISNRGGVRHDG

-1683 GSRLSDGDA
+1683 GSRLSDGESV
-1692 IEQLQIGSPAMTRH
+1692 EQLQIGSPAMTRH
-1706 GHKMIHNRSGGG
+1706 GHKMIHQRSGA
-1718 PPGGQMPMQGNES
+1718 PGQMAGQMSGNES

-1747 LQERTYP
+1747 LKERTYP

-1768 RAGDVEIEPYYCLPV
+1768 RGGEVEIEPYYCLPV
-1783 GTNGVLSA
+1783 GTNGVLTA
-1791 QMAAAVA
+1791 QMAAAMA
-1798 AQAQAQ
+1798 AQSQA
-1804 AQATQGN
+1804 AQGN
-1811 SGNNV
+1811 SGVGVN
-1816 VGGSVAWSQPTSPTP
+1816 VGGVAWSQPTSPTP
-1831 LNRGPFAASVAAAAA
+1831 LNRGPFTAAAAA
-1846 AAAAAGVLSPTH
+1846 SVLSPTH
-1858 GTTAGATGMVGG
+1858 GSTSAA
-1870 MGMGPG
+1870 G
-1876 LGSGLTGGH
+1876 LGGAGGAMVGH

-1908 SLYGSAEERQAHEI
+1908 SLYGNAEERQAHEI

-1949 VTAFEQSLTN
+1949 VTAFEQSLSN
-1959 MTNRLQQLTATS
+1959 MTNRLQQLTATA

-2003 SMGQNQ
+2003 SMGVQTQ
-2009 NHQLQSQP
+2009 GQGAGLQP
-2017 GDQKPPPGPG
+2017 GPPGSDQKPPTAGTQ
-2027 GSRSASNVNGN
+2027 RTNNNN
-2038 GTGNGN
+2038 GTLT
-2044 GNGIPIGLG
+2044 LG
-2053 MVRQHSTDSMCSLN
+2053 MQRQHSTDSMCSLN

-2099 NAKISKTSR
+2099 NAKIAKTSR
-2108 HVGHHHHH
+2108 HVGGHHHHH
-2116 NHHGQEHSSGKT
+2116 NHSQQEL
-2128 PLPNGHGEPLGLAA
+2128 PLSNGHGEPLGLAS

-2148 PPLPNSKQGSPA
+2148 PPLPNSKQSSPA

-2172 DAIDQEDQQVVED
+2172 DAIEQEDQQVVED

-2201 LEALSSASQLESLKD
+2201 LEALSSASQLESLKE
-2216 MMNKMRS
+2216 MMNKMRA
-2223 EMMSLKQNN
+2223 EMMSLKHNN

-2247 EVSLGQA
+2247 EASLGQA

-2269 RYSLADGSARP
+2269 RYSLADGNNRP
-2280 PMELPPRLS
+2280 PMDLPARLS
-2289 EELEEEC
+2289 EELELEEEC
-2296 MPPAPAP
+2296 LPPAPAP
-2303 EPPPPPAPNT
+2303 EPPPPPAPNGVVG
-2313 AAVAPL
+2313 VAPL

-2335 TAPLASP
+2335 AAPLASP
-2342 VHMPSAVEDLPDVCD
+2342 VHMASATEELADVCD

-2366 LGQPESFAKYCEE
+2366 LGQPEAFAKYCEE

-2384 GFYANGSI
+2384 GFYANG
-2392 IASHEADPQAQ
+2392 HEADAQSQ
-2403 GERKVSFAA
+2403 GERKSNY
-2412 ASSNEFIVACT
+2412 ASASCNEYVIACT

-2432 NLDYIVRKTFKDYVA
+2432 NLDYVVRKTFKDYVA

-2551 RAGRGNPSEA
+2551 RAARGNPSEA

-2681 HAQPELASVLAWLP
+2681 HPQPELAAVLAWLP

-2709 SSDVTIGPRLFLSC
+2709 SSDVTIGPRLFLAC

-2757 GRRGGAWNDPSVFIR
+2757 GRRGGAWNDPSAFIR

-2805 ENQDPL
+2805 EQQDPL

>member
-1 MSSQT
+1 MSSQAG
-6 FKQRGGG
+6 KLRPGAS
-13 PPKSDRNANEENHH
+13 PKPDRNANEEN
-27 QQHQQQQEAAE
+27 
-38 KLQQELLPLPQLGA
+38 QLGA
-52 KPKSQRE
+52 KPKAQGAGH
-59 NKSQRIL
+59 RIH
-66 QTKTEN
+66 QANTDN
-72 QNQNQRQK
+72 HQQQK
-80 AQSLQGYG
+80 VLSHG

-94 FIQAE
+94 FLPTDPTTSGPNI
-99 VASSA
+99 
-104 TFDDL
+104 TYPDL
-109 PVSYATTSVAPV
+109 PVSYATSLVG
-121 APPPYREPPPPTPPP
+121 PPPYRDPPPPTPPP
-136 LSQIPSRESRLLH
+136 LSQMPSRLLH
-149 SAPNTPIRG
+149 SAPNTPSRG
-158 KVVLSKKERKEL
+158 KVVLSRKERKEL
-170 SKQLGLE
+170 SKQLGLDE
-177 DLQGLPLGGSTSA
+177 SSILSTST

-203 NCIARGLFATLHRGT
+203 NCIARGLFATLHRGSQKSLQQ
-218 PKERELHINQE
+218 PEERPISQE

-236 PESGNNNED
+236 PESSNNNED

-265 RHMDNYCLFD
+265 SHMENYCLFD
-275 PVDFINDKAM
+275 PVDFINEKAM
-285 RYPSATTS
+285 RYPSSSA
-293 TSTSTSHG
+293 HG

-313 VSEDEDEMVPEVI
+313 VCEDEDEIVPEVI

-346 EAETEG
+346 EAETESQPRPESSEIL
-352 CAEPKDVRIHFD
+352 ATFD

-371 EPGVCTMDIGI
+371 EPSNFAMDIGI

-392 NANLEQQNLEKLF
+392 NAKLEQQNLETLF
-405 QELENPASMSN
+405 NELENTASMSN

-437 NSGSS
+437 NSASSGGS
-442 MGSTSI
+442 GSLANPI
-448 QNQAQHS
+448 QQSA
-455 MKKKLTFL
+455 KKKLTFL
-463 NLSPFRGGKKSGD
+463 NLSPFRVGKKSSA
-476 KSTFEQQQRA
+476 KSTFDQHRA

-501 LLQEQRRDQRSHT
+501 LLHEQRKDQRSHT
-514 VPVPTESNYVL
+514 VPAESNYVL

-536 QYKIRRSRPLST
+536 PYKIRKPRPLST

-562 DEMRGNPAILV
+562 DEMKANPAILV
-573 LQQCDSVQGYIEI
+573 LQQCDSVQGYMEI
-586 YTDWANYYLERA
+586 YTDWANYYLDRA

-624 TSFKVPDLVKKP
+624 TNFKVPDLVKKP
-636 KSQQQMYDNVNSCLH
+636 KTQQQMFDNVNSCLH
-651 VLRGQSVGGL
+651 VLRSQSVGGL
-661 DNITTNDICAG
+661 ENITTSDICAG

-697 GVGCGSSGGG
+697 GVGCGSGTG
-707 SGTASNTALS
+707 SGVGGVPSSASLS

-729 LRAPGT
+729 LRANPG
-735 AGTLL
+735 ANLL
-740 HDKNQQEQQQ
+740 QDNQQEQEQ
-750 QQQKQQQQQQTP
+750 QQQQQQTP

-784 KVNGGTAI
+784 AKVNGGTAI

-826 KSGSDFNTSRPNSPP
+826 KSGSDFNSSRPNSPP
-841 TSNHTIQ
+841 TTNHTIQ

-862 IKSNHQSG
+862 VKTTHHSG

-879 TAAAAAPQKHSMLD
+879 APQKHSMLD

-900 EKQQNAVNAAAAAA
+900 EKQQNAVNAAAAAS
-914 ANKSQIQQQQSKRTS
+914 KSQIQSKRTS

-944 SLSLNDGHNSSQLK
+944 SLSLNDGHGSQLK

-963 VSSQKPQ
+963 VSSQKAQ
-970 QKHNTKQSKLLAAQ
+970 AKTKQSKLLAAQ
-984 QKKEQTKSKLD
+984 QKKEQTNKSKLD
-995 KKEKSPARSLHKEES
+995 KKEKSPARSLNKEES
-1010 GNESRSSTMGRA
+1010 GNESRSSTMGRT
-1022 GKSSLA
+1022 GKSSLV
-1028 RGGLGL
+1028 RGIGG
-1034 GLTVEKNTLKTSS
+1034 VEKNTPKTAS

-1061 KGVGAQQQ
+1061 KAPQLLQ
-1069 QQQMLHS
+1069 S
-1076 PSGTSLPK
+1076 PSGTGLPK

-1093 KLPALAGGELLKRE
+1093 KLPQLGGNPPTPEPPQQQLLKRE
-1107 TSDISAANQATQ
+1107 TSDIST
-1119 TTQNISTISVQES
+1119 NIS
-1132 QQQPLPLSTTTPHIL
+1132 QPAVVEPPSTHIH
-1147 KGPAPPPYYANS
+1147 KAAAPQPYYANS
-1159 SPPSHISQGH
+1159 QSPHISPH
-1169 PGMGGYLSEPSTPQ
+1169 PSMGGYLSEPTTPQ
-1183 HQQGIYASSSGSRL
+1183 HSSGIYGSSSRL
-1197 PPPKTALSAPRK
+1197 PPPKSALSAPRK

-1215 PHILSSPPHRGA
+1215 PHILASPPHRP
-1227 GLQRPMPN
+1227 GLQRPLVN

-1250 VPSKIVGTIYESKEE
+1250 IPSKIVGTIYEAKEE
-1265 QQQQQPQQTGG
+1265 QLPPQQHDQQT
-1276 CSAGASVLP
+1276 SVLP

-1305 GGHHHP
+1305 GGHHP
-1311 HPPQSYLDFC
+1311 HQTYLDFC
-1321 ESDLG
+1321 ESEIG

-1333 DALRIGSSP
+1333 DALRVGGSS
-1342 ATSRYQDIDNGYLS
+1342 SGGRFQDIDNGYLS

-1361 LNGSIGGSTGG
+1361 LGGPNSSGG
-1372 AVSHGK
+1372 GISHGK
-1378 HFLRMMRA
+1378 HFLSMMRA
-1386 RTPLPTTIEERIRNS
+1386 RTQLPTTIEERIRNS

-1424 GGSTTHSSSNSNS
+1424 GGSTTTHSHAHSHALS
-1437 AGTTA
+1437 
-1442 NHNNNHINNNNG
+1442 NNNNNNNNNG
-1454 GKMDGSP
+1454 GSGKMDGSP

-1475 KMPEPLNGQKGDK
+1475 KMPEPLNGHK
-1488 SSEKSSPSRRSM
+1488 SEKSSPSRRSM
-1500 GGGSGGSSK
+1500 GGGSGSSSK

-1524 SFGYVKRANGSMSS
+1524 SFGYVKRANGSIAS
-1538 TAEQQNIVMMMAA
+1538 TAEQQNIAIMMAA
-1551 GGGGG
+1551 GGAGVV
-1556 PQQVNGLPC
+1556 PNGLPC

-1577 ANGRKIAP
+1577 ANGRKIAG

-1602 CRSFSLTGP
+1602 HRSFSLTGP
-1611 TAAQLSQSIRERL
+1611 TATQLSQSIRERL
-1624 ATGSHSLPK
+1624 STGSHSLPK
-1633 PGSDMHVFQHR
+1633 PGSDLHVFQHR

-1683 GSRLSDGDA
+1683 GCRLSDGES
-1692 IEQLQIGSPAMTRH
+1692 IEHMQIGSPAMTRH
-1706 GHKMIHNRSGGG
+1706 GHKMIHNRSG
-1718 PPGGQMPMQGNES
+1718 PTGGQMSLAGNES

-1737 RMNRSNSISY
+1737 RMNRSNSI
-1747 LQERTYP
+1747 

-1768 RAGDVEIEPYYCLPV
+1768 RGGDVEIEPYYCLPV
-1783 GTNGVLSA
+1783 GTNGVLTA

-1798 AQAQAQ
+1798 AQSQAVH
-1804 AQATQGN
+1804 GN
-1811 SGNNV
+1811 PEGA
-1816 VGGSVAWSQPTSPTP
+1816 VGAVAWSQPTSPTP
-1831 LNRGPFAASVAAAAA
+1831 LNRGPFASAAV
-1846 AAAAAGVLSPTH
+1846 AAAAGVLSPTH
-1858 GTTAGATGMVGG
+1858 GASAVAGLLGG
-1870 MGMGPG
+1870 A
-1876 LGSGLTGGH
+1876 GSGGTIVGH

-1949 VTAFEQSLTN
+1949 VTAFEQSLSN
-1959 MTNRLQQLTATS
+1959 MTNRLQQLTATA

-2003 SMGQNQ
+2003 SMGVQTQGHN
-2009 NHQLQSQP
+2009 LSQGQV
-2017 GDQKPPPGPG
+2017 GDQKPPISMALRPSNGGAPG
-2027 GSRSASNVNGN
+2027 AV
-2038 GTGNGN
+2038 
-2044 GNGIPIGLG
+2044 GLA
-2053 MVRQHSTDSMCSLN
+2053 MQRQHSTDSMCSLN

-2108 HVGHHHHH
+2108 HVGHHHH
-2116 NHHGQEHSSGKT
+2116 NHTHQQQEQLLSGR
-2128 PLPNGHGEPLGLAA
+2128 LSNGHGEPLGLAA

-2160 KTLTLIDNAKPI
+2160 KTVTLIDNAKPI
-2172 DAIDQEDQQVVED
+2172 DSIEQEEQVVED

-2247 EVSLGQA
+2247 EASLGQA

-2269 RYSLADGSARP
+2269 RYSLADGSNRP
-2280 PMELPPRLS
+2280 PMELPARLS
-2289 EELEEEC
+2289 EELEMEEEC
-2296 MPPAPAP
+2296 LPPAPAP
-2303 EPPPPPAPNT
+2303 EPPPPPAPNGVG
-2313 AAVAPL
+2313 VAPL

-2335 TAPLASP
+2335 AAPLGSP
-2342 VHMPSAVEDLPDVCD
+2342 VHMPSTTEELTDVCD

-2366 LGQPESFAKYCEE
+2366 LGQPDAFAKYCEE

-2384 GFYANGSI
+2384 GFYANG
-2392 IASHEADPQAQ
+2392 HEADAQSQ
-2403 GERKVSFAA
+2403 GERKANFAGA
-2412 ASSNEFIVACT
+2412 GCNEFVIACT

-2432 NLDYIVRKTFKDYVA
+2432 NLDYVVRKTFKDYVA

-2681 HAQPELASVLAWLP
+2681 HPQPELSAVLAWLP
-2695 SVWQHINRFLEVHS
+2695 TVWQHINRFLEVHS
-2709 SSDVTIGPRLFLSC
+2709 SSDVTIGPRLFLAC

-2757 GRRGGAWNDPSVFIR
+2757 GRRGGAWNDPSAFIR

-2805 ENQDPL
+2805 EQQDPL

>member
-1 MSSQT
+1 M
-6 FKQRGGG
+6 
-13 PPKSDRNANEENHH
+13 PNLHH
-27 QQHQQQQEAAE
+27 VDYNR
-38 KLQQELLPLPQLGA
+38 K
-52 KPKSQRE
+52 
-59 NKSQRIL
+59 
-66 QTKTEN
+66 
-72 QNQNQRQK
+72 
-80 AQSLQGYG
+80 Y
-88 NYMELE
+88 
-94 FIQAE
+94 
-99 VASSA
+99 SA
-104 TFDDL
+104 T
-109 PVSYATTSVAPV
+109 
-121 APPPYREPPPPTPPP
+121 
-136 LSQIPSRESRLLH
+136 
-149 SAPNTPIRG
+149 
-158 KVVLSKKERKEL
+158 
-170 SKQLGLE
+170 
-177 DLQGLPLGGSTSA
+177 
-190 QSSPYKGRVSELK
+190 
-203 NCIARGLFATLHRGT
+203 
-218 PKERELHINQE
+218 
-229 ISPPPPA
+229 
-236 PESGNNNED
+236 
-245 AADYSEKL
+245 
-253 KNLPVRQRKVAT
+253 
-265 RHMDNYCLFD
+265 
-275 PVDFINDKAM
+275 
-285 RYPSATTS
+285 
-293 TSTSTSHG
+293 
-301 LRDPLFSSRQHL
+301 
-313 VSEDEDEMVPEVI
+313 
-326 YDNEELELEETII
+326 ETI
-339 IETSALP
+339 
-346 EAETEG
+346 
-352 CAEPKDVRIHFD
+352 
-364 HHNYFVI
+364 
-371 EPGVCTMDIGI
+371 
-382 PNPYTNEQLV
+382 Q
-392 NANLEQQNLEKLF
+392 
-405 QELENPASMSN
+405 
-416 SQESKDTE
+416 
-424 TTSTALVESSTST
+424 
-437 NSGSS
+437 
-442 MGSTSI
+442 
-448 QNQAQHS
+448 
-455 MKKKLTFL
+455 
-463 NLSPFRGGKKSGD
+463 
-476 KSTFEQQQRA
+476 
-486 ISELV
+486 
-491 STDHMLHLQQ
+491 
-501 LLQEQRRDQRSHT
+501 
-514 VPVPTESNYVL
+514 
-525 FNPGPVPSRHV
+525 
-536 QYKIRRSRPLST
+536 
-548 HSDADSGFLSPCSP
+548 
-562 DEMRGNPAILV
+562 
-573 LQQCDSVQGYIEI
+573 I

-636 KSQQQMYDNVNSCLH
+636 KSQQQMFDNVNSCLH
-651 VLRGQSVGGL
+651 VLRSQSVGGL
-661 DNITTNDICAG
+661 ENITTNDICAG

-697 GVGCGSSGGG
+697 GVGCGGGVGVGVGSSSTLTG
-707 SGTASNTALS
+707 
-717 GGSVLGIGLGGS
+717 GGSVLGIGVGGGLRTPGSS
-729 LRAPGT
+729 L
-735 AGTLL
+735 
-740 HDKNQQEQQQ
+740 HQDKNQQD
-750 QQQKQQQQQQTP
+750 QQQQQTP

-784 KVNGGTAI
+784 AKVNGGTAI

-826 KSGSDFNTSRPNSPP
+826 KSGSDFNSSRPNSPP

-862 IKSNHQSG
+862 VKSGHQSG

-879 TAAAAAPQKHSMLD
+879 APQTQKHSMLD

-900 EKQQNAVNAAAAAA
+900 EKQQNAVNAASVAS
-914 ANKSQIQQQQSKRTS
+914 KSQIQSKRTS

-944 SLSLNDGHNSSQLK
+944 SLSLNDGHGSQLK

-970 QKHNTKQSKLLAAQ
+970 PKTKQSKLLAAQ
-984 QKKEQTKSKLD
+984 QKKDQTNKATKLD

-1010 GNESRSSTMGRA
+1010 GNESRSSTMGRT

-1028 RGGLGL
+1028 RGVGG
-1034 GLTVEKNTLKTSS
+1034 VEKNTPKTAS
-1047 KSSLHSKSESKSSL
+1047 KSSLHSKSDSKSSL
-1061 KGVGAQQQ
+1061 KAPQLLQ
-1069 QQQMLHS
+1069 S
-1076 PSGTSLPK
+1076 PNGGGLPK

-1093 KLPALAGGELLKRE
+1093 KLPSLGGGVGHPPAAEPQQNQHQPMLKRE
-1107 TSDISAANQATQ
+1107 TSDISS
-1119 TTQNISTISVQES
+1119 NIS
-1132 QQQPLPLSTTTPHIL
+1132 QPPVVEPPGGTHIHQNA
-1147 KGPAPPPYYANS
+1147 PPPPPYYANS
-1159 SPPSHISQGH
+1159 QPTGHISSH
-1169 PGMGGYLSEPSTPQ
+1169 GYLSEPSTPQ
-1183 HQQGIYASSSGSRL
+1183 HSSSIGIYSRL
-1197 PPPKTALSAPRK
+1197 PPPKSALSAPRK
-1209 LEYNAG
+1209 LEYSAG
-1215 PHILSSPPHRGA
+1215 PHILSSPPPHHQRQP
-1227 GLQRPMPN
+1227 GLPRPLVN
-1235 SAPNTPTASPSKFHT
+1235 SAPNTPTASPNKFHT
-1250 VPSKIVGTIYESKEE
+1250 IPSKIVGTIYESKEE
-1265 QQQQQPQQTGG
+1265 QLPPPPPS
-1276 CSAGASVLP
+1276 SAGGSILP

-1305 GGHHHP
+1305 GGHHP
-1311 HPPQSYLDFC
+1311 HQSYLDFC
-1321 ESDLG
+1321 ESDIG

-1333 DALRIGSSP
+1333 DALRVGSSSSP
-1342 ATSRYQDIDNGYLS
+1342 GGSRFHDIDNGYLS

-1361 LNGSIGGSTGG
+1361 LNGPSSSGGGI
-1372 AVSHGK
+1372 SHGK
-1378 HFLRMMRA
+1378 HFLSMMRA
-1386 RTPLPTTIEERIRNS
+1386 RTQLPTTIEERIRNS

-1424 GGSTTHSSSNSNS
+1424 GGSTTTH
-1437 AGTTA
+1437 AHA
-1442 NHNNNHINNNNG
+1442 HNNNNNNNNNGGG

-1475 KMPEPLNGQKGDK
+1475 KMPEPLNGPPKGEK
-1488 SSEKSSPSRRSM
+1488 SEKSSPSRRSLGGG
-1500 GGGSGGSSK
+1500 GGGSGSSSK

-1524 SFGYVKRANGSMSS
+1524 SFGYVKRANGSITS
-1538 TAEQQNIVMMMAA
+1538 TAEQQNIAMMMAA
-1551 GGGGG
+1551 GG
-1556 PQQVNGLPC
+1556 VAANGMPC

-1577 ANGRKIAP
+1577 ASGRKVAG

-1602 CRSFSLTGP
+1602 HRSFSLTGP
-1611 TAAQLSQSIRERL
+1611 TATQLSQSIRERL

-1633 PGSDMHVFQHR
+1633 PGSDLHVFQHR
-1644 MSNRPGTRHDG
+1644 ISNRGGVRHDG

-1683 GSRLSDGDA
+1683 GSRLSDGESV
-1692 IEQLQIGSPAMTRH
+1692 EQLQIGSPAMTRH
-1706 GHKMIHNRSGGG
+1706 GHKMIHQRSGA
-1718 PPGGQMPMQGNES
+1718 PGQMAGQMSGNES

-1737 RMNRSNSISY
+1737 RMNRSNSI
-1747 LQERTYP
+1747 

-1768 RAGDVEIEPYYCLPV
+1768 RGGEVEIEPYYCLPV
-1783 GTNGVLSA
+1783 GTNGVLTA
-1791 QMAAAVA
+1791 QMAVAMA
-1798 AQAQAQ
+1798 AQSQA
-1804 AQATQGN
+1804 AQGN
-1811 SGNNV
+1811 SGVGVN
-1816 VGGSVAWSQPTSPTP
+1816 VGGVAWSQPTSPTP
-1831 LNRGPFAASVAAAAA
+1831 LNRGPFSAAANAS
-1846 AAAAAGVLSPTH
+1846 VLSPTH
-1858 GTTAGATGMVGG
+1858 GSTSVA
-1870 MGMGPG
+1870 G
-1876 LGSGLTGGH
+1876 LGGAGGAMVGH

-1908 SLYGSAEERQAHEI
+1908 SLYGNAEERQAHEI

-1949 VTAFEQSLTN
+1949 VTAFEQSLSN
-1959 MTNRLQQLTATS
+1959 MTNRLQQLTATA

-2003 SMGQNQ
+2003 SMGVQTQ
-2009 NHQLQSQP
+2009 GQGAGLQP
-2017 GDQKPPPGPG
+2017 GQPGPDQKPPTAGAQ
-2027 GSRSASNVNGN
+2027 RTNNN
-2038 GTGNGN
+2038 GTLT
-2044 GNGIPIGLG
+2044 LG
-2053 MVRQHSTDSMCSLN
+2053 MQRQHSTDSMCSLN

-2099 NAKISKTSR
+2099 NAKIAKTSR
-2108 HVGHHHHH
+2108 HVGGHHHHHH
-2116 NHHGQEHSSGKT
+2116 NHSQQEL
-2128 PLPNGHGEPLGLAA
+2128 PLSNGHGEPLGLAS

-2148 PPLPNSKQGSPA
+2148 PPLPNSKQSSPA

-2172 DAIDQEDQQVVED
+2172 DAIEQEDQQVVED

-2201 LEALSSASQLESLKD
+2201 LEALSSASQLESLKE
-2216 MMNKMRS
+2216 MMNKMRA
-2223 EMMSLKQNN
+2223 EMMSLKHNN

-2247 EVSLGQA
+2247 EASLGQA

-2269 RYSLADGSARP
+2269 RYSLADGNNRP
-2280 PMELPPRLS
+2280 PMDLPARLS
-2289 EELEEEC
+2289 EELELEEEC
-2296 MPPAPAP
+2296 LPPAPAP
-2303 EPPPPPAPNT
+2303 EPPPPPAPNGVVG
-2313 AAVAPL
+2313 VAPL

-2335 TAPLASP
+2335 AAPLASP
-2342 VHMPSAVEDLPDVCD
+2342 VHMASATEELADVCD

-2366 LGQPESFAKYCEE
+2366 LGQPEAFAKYCEE

-2384 GFYANGSI
+2384 GFYANGHGEDAQS
-2392 IASHEADPQAQ
+2392 Q
-2403 GERKVSFAA
+2403 GERKSNY
-2412 ASSNEFIVACT
+2412 ASASCNEYVIACT

-2432 NLDYIVRKTFKDYVA
+2432 NLDYVVRKTFKDYVA

-2551 RAGRGNPSEA
+2551 RAARGNPSEA

-2681 HAQPELASVLAWLP
+2681 HPQPELAAVLAWLP

-2709 SSDVTIGPRLFLSC
+2709 SSDVTIGPRLFLAC

-2757 GRRGGAWNDPSVFIR
+2757 GRRGGAWNDPSAFIR

-2805 ENQDPL
+2805 EQQDPL